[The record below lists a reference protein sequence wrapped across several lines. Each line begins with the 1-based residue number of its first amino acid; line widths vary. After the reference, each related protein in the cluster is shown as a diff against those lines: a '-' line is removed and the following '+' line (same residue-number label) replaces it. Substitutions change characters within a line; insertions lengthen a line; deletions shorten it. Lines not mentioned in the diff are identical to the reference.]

1 MDFFK
6 TIENGIRTI
15 FGGNSNQNG
24 QNSNDWE
31 EAERRRKQAEEEQR
45 KKEEE
50 QRRREEEERRRQEAE
65 RKRQEEERQRQEAEK
80 QRQIKAAKPREQR
93 EAEFVEARVKKE
105 REEWDKSRD
114 VFSKALGL
122 NAFNENQARAAAKA
136 SFAANNTNWDD
147 ENQVKETQ
155 KLTRANKDIADS
167 IASDKNQRANTEGL
181 GRAYQ
186 DITRAEDS
194 NQINKQ
200 KMREYLSNAYQ
211 AGEMTAEQV
220 KAGIEKYG
228 LDNFIDGS
236 NHKHFDASTGKFRQA
251 TMGELAEDFTGKVQ
265 GAAEPINQLGEA
277 VADASDTLLRKWW
290 DKGDSTPD
298 SFNFADP
305 ADYLRALTGL
315 PGGMVRGVTGF
326 GKKMTGGIG
335 KTLAGGLDNDAN
347 KIIAGAAQIGDATID
362 IAGLNYGGTGTLI
375 KSLGKETAEKIIKSG
390 GKETVKEILKNA
402 AQEGGEE
409 AVQNV
414 LEQISNNGGR
424 LDKIDLNQ
432 VKESGIAGAVGGG
445 LASGIGQ
452 ANAKIKNSS
461 PNFKN
466 LGENIKDLYHDGK
479 LAPQT
484 ALTPNAGS
492 RARLEKAF
500 EDGLMGEQM
509 SGNKNLGK
517 ISNQDLMHANQ
528 IQEVLNR
535 DNLNPN
541 RNISI
546 NGETAAEHAQ
556 KRFAENP
563 ENTPRKLA
571 ETAHNAI
578 FGNNHQ
584 ILANNQD
591 NANNVLFIN
600 KNTPQGVVPVGKSSI
615 SSENEI
621 FSVIPTRERV
631 LDKIEKDSTNLVKNS
646 TPAEAGATYSLSQ
659 NNKNVNFNQKYQ
671 PEIQDL
677 QNAYQKYGDD
687 FEFNLTSEQQAAYE
701 HLLRES
707 PRDSEGRY
715 IDPATGE
722 VTIDKI
728 VDYNG
733 NKAVKI
739 TDKLPDYTDR
749 SAVRKQILNKFK
761 DVEFPLNEINQTAGI
776 NRNSAGKLS
785 GPSYKSQP
793 ESHIETK
800 VNSSMYID
808 ELGLVMKNI
817 REEIPNNKNNEANAP
832 KYLKGETT
840 IINDGRAYDA
850 DLVIRQYPDGSNKV
864 YDVII
869 KKEITAP
876 HAPMRENAPE
886 PLVPRA
892 GLENQQRVIDG
903 DSYGSILPEIV
914 QNVNKKGIIKN
925 LKTDNIQSVGEI
937 MESQPFKNVPLEGD
951 NLLTKG
957 NLYNMAKIGSSKDL
971 TTKPIKDG
979 SYEYREHK
987 VVKNGKSYQQFER
1000 RYIGNG
1006 EIGDWQPYN
1015 KALYL
1020 WRSQSEKIDK
1030 ANRDELIQEALSEAR
1045 KTGDVKDFVGYTDPT
1060 TGAQVVKALTGEKTI
1075 DGGLVRNPKTG
1086 EVEGNHI
1093 AVTPFGV
1100 VNYVNGKYDV
1110 IDADALA
1117 TTKKSKVGVSDTF
1130 ERAVDKTYGEN
1141 SDTANNLKDIVSE
1154 KRQNYSG
1161 FVEEFQKINHE
1172 HQQLAKE
1179 VGKAKPFG
1187 KSEKEFWQDT
1197 GRLIEQTLVGE
1208 HKSSDENF
1216 KAKYGE
1222 KAYLEA
1228 KKYADWSRENYDKM
1242 IDGVNTVR
1250 RLLGKEEIEYRKNYL
1265 PHISKDGN
1273 WLDGAKNGI
1282 ATATGFRGEMEGQSR
1297 GEIPANIAGLSETF
1311 KPTQKW
1317 NGNEKQR
1324 TGAMQDYELDP
1335 RKVMEKYAEVMLY
1348 NKHMEQTM
1356 ARARSV
1362 EQAIRAQTE
1371 AKGQIFT
1378 DPDSV
1383 MKQGGEINNQILHKI
1398 SDWTNALAGKSSAFD
1413 RSFLDRTNKQM
1424 QVVQKLER
1432 INGANKIAGNIS
1444 STFAQALNLPETI
1457 AQNGI
1462 NKTAQSLLFAGTK
1475 EAKTAREKSAFLRE
1489 RYMDT
1494 DTKFSK
1500 SGGQKVSELVSKASG
1515 MDLVE
1520 KAFINLNWGANY
1532 WRLKSEGYQGHE
1544 LIKMT
1549 DRATAKAVGGRGIG
1563 DMPEIYRSAVGK
1575 MFLQFTY
1582 ETNETWKNNGERLK
1596 GVVKNL
1602 KTGDFKNAGK
1612 TSLKM
1617 AEAYVATMALNALYK
1632 QMTGNEPLPEPITP
1646 LVNEIT
1652 KNFDNDDENN
1662 TDLAKLGAK
1671 AVEQV
1676 GKANPFAQAA
1686 LNLIPKTERQKI
1698 FGKDSDLG
1706 RYDGASGVAQTAT
1719 NLIGAGV
1726 NALQGNGEG
1735 IVKNLLGVVPGGS
1748 QIKKTVGGAEA
1759 MLNGEVKDN
1768 KGNTKYSVDNSN
1780 PLKWAQAIVFG
1791 KNALSESQKYN
1802 EASTEEK
1809 KAIRTTAEISKKG
1822 NLNEEIKQAVERNA
1836 KMSKSE
1842 EYKKSAQKLEDE
1854 MLIKLG
1860 KGEVELDENGLYRN
1874 KKTGKIQ
1881 AEFYHNLAKR
1891 NREEGKNAKNRYK
1904 EFLNSEKGKMVEFEE
1919 AKAEYEA
1926 RLNAGD
1932 LSKKE
1937 QVKMMDKLRKLAA
1950 QKDYRKEYRDGY
1962 TMTNSKT
1969 EISKLYNL
1977 YDENGKA
1984 DMRNNLNAINDRML
1998 EAGLITQ
2005 KQYNSRYENIN
2016 GIEKTKSGGKGRSS
2030 SGAKSDTFSVI
2041 GSVQP
2046 FKVSE
2051 APVVK
2056 SAAKTGR
2063 GIVKGLKVD
2072 SSRAKISTTEMP
2084 RMRVTIRR

>member
-45 KKEEE
+45 KREEE

-80 QRQIKAAKPREQR
+80 QRQIEAAKPREQR

-155 KLTRANKDIADS
+155 KLTRANRDIADS

-236 NHKHFDASTGKFRQA
+236 NHKHFDESTGKFRQA

-277 VADASDTLLRKWW
+277 AADASDTLLRKWW
-290 DKGDSTPD
+290 DKGDSTPY

-414 LEQISNNGGR
+414 LEQISNNGVY

-452 ANAKIKNSS
+452 ANAKIKNSN

-500 EDGLMGEQM
+500 EDGLMGEQI
-509 SGNKNLGK
+509 SGNKNIGR
-517 ISNQDLMHANQ
+517 ISNQDLMRANQ

-563 ENTPRKLA
+563 ENTPQKLA
-571 ETAHNAI
+571 ETVHNAI

-631 LDKIEKDSTNLVKNS
+631 LDKIEKDSTNLIKNS

-677 QNAYQKYGDD
+677 QNAYRKYGDD
-687 FEFNLTSEQQAAYE
+687 FEFKLTPEQQANYE
-701 HLLRES
+701 QLLRET
-707 PRDSEGRY
+707 PRDNEGRY
-715 IDPATGE
+715 TDPVTGE
-722 VTIDKI
+722 LTIDQI
-728 VDYNG
+728 ADYNG
-733 NKAVKI
+733 NKAVEAA
-739 TDKLPDYTDR
+739 DKLP
-749 SAVRKQILNKFK
+749 
-761 DVEFPLNEINQTAGI
+761 
-776 NRNSAGKLS
+776 
-785 GPSYKSQP
+785 
-793 ESHIETK
+793 
-800 VNSSMYID
+800 
-808 ELGLVMKNI
+808 
-817 REEIPNNKNNEANAP
+817 
-832 KYLKGETT
+832 
-840 IINDGRAYDA
+840 
-850 DLVIRQYPDGSNKV
+850 
-864 YDVII
+864 
-869 KKEITAP
+869 EIT
-876 HAPMRENAPE
+876 
-886 PLVPRA
+886 
-892 GLENQQRVIDG
+892 
-903 DSYGSILPEIV
+903 

-957 NLYNMAKIGSSKDL
+957 NLYSMTKIGSSKDL

-1006 EIGDWQPYN
+1006 ETGDWQPYN

-1110 IDADALA
+1110 INADALA
-1117 TTKKSKVGVSDTF
+1117 TTRKSKVGVSDTF

-1161 FVEEFQKINHE
+1161 FVEEFQKLNHE

-1222 KAYLEA
+1222 KAYLEV

-1273 WLDGAKNGI
+1273 WLDGAKNSI

-1383 MKQGGEINNQILHKI
+1383 IKQGGEINNQILHKI

-1489 RYMDT
+1489 RYMDA

-1646 LVNEIT
+1646 LMNEIA
-1652 KNFDNDDENN
+1652 KNFDNDDGNN

-1726 NALQGNGEG
+1726 NTLQGNGEG

-1748 QIKKTVGGAEA
+1748 QIKKTVGGTEA

-1768 KGNTKYSVDNSN
+1768 KGNAKYSVDNSD
-1780 PLKWAQAIVFG
+1780 PLKWAQAMVFG

-1937 QVKMMDKLRKLAA
+1937 QVEMMNKLRKLAA

-1998 EAGLITQ
+1998 EAGLITR

-2046 FKVSE
+2046 FKVTE

-2072 SSRAKISTTEMP
+2072 SSKAKISTTEMP

>member
-45 KKEEE
+45 KREEE
-50 QRRREEEERRRQEAE
+50 QRRREEEEYRRQEAE

-80 QRQIKAAKPREQR
+80 QRQIETAKPREQR

-136 SFAANNTNWDD
+136 SFVANNTNWDD

-236 NHKHFDASTGKFRQA
+236 NHKHFDESTGKFRQA

-305 ADYLRALTGL
+305 ADYLRSLTGL

-390 GKETVKEILKNA
+390 EKETVKEILKNA

-452 ANAKIKNSS
+452 ANAKIKNSN

-500 EDGLMGEQM
+500 EDGLMGEQI
-509 SGNKNLGK
+509 SGNKNIGK
-517 ISNQDLMHANQ
+517 ISNQDLTRANQ

-571 ETAHNAI
+571 ETTHNAI

-600 KNTPQGVVPVGKSSI
+600 KNTPRGVVPVGKSSI

-631 LDKIEKDSTNLVKNS
+631 LDKIEKNSTNLIKNS

-687 FEFNLTSEQQAAYE
+687 FEFKLTPEQQANYE
-701 HLLRES
+701 QLLRET
-707 PRDSEGRY
+707 PRDNEGRY
-715 IDPATGE
+715 TDPATGE
-722 VTIDKI
+722 LTIDQ
-728 VDYNG
+728 VADHNG
-733 NKAVKI
+733 NKAVEI
-739 TDKLPDYTDR
+739 ADKLP
-749 SAVRKQILNKFK
+749 
-761 DVEFPLNEINQTAGI
+761 
-776 NRNSAGKLS
+776 
-785 GPSYKSQP
+785 
-793 ESHIETK
+793 
-800 VNSSMYID
+800 
-808 ELGLVMKNI
+808 
-817 REEIPNNKNNEANAP
+817 
-832 KYLKGETT
+832 
-840 IINDGRAYDA
+840 
-850 DLVIRQYPDGSNKV
+850 
-864 YDVII
+864 
-869 KKEITAP
+869 EIT
-876 HAPMRENAPE
+876 
-886 PLVPRA
+886 
-892 GLENQQRVIDG
+892 
-903 DSYGSILPEIV
+903 

-957 NLYNMAKIGSSKDL
+957 NLYNMTKIGSSKDL

-979 SYEYREHK
+979 TYEYREHK

-1006 EIGDWQPYN
+1006 ETGDWQPYN

-1075 DGGLVRNPKTG
+1075 DGGLVRDPRTG

-1161 FVEEFQKINHE
+1161 FVEEFQKLNHE

-1216 KAKYGE
+1216 KAKYGQ

-1297 GEIPANIAGLSETF
+1297 GEIPANIAGISETF

-1371 AKGQIFT
+1371 AKGQVFT

-1462 NKTAQSLLFAGTK
+1462 SKTAQSLLFAGTK

-1500 SGGQKVSELVSKASG
+1500 SGGQKVSEFVSKASG

-1646 LVNEIT
+1646 LVNEIA

-1735 IVKNLLGVVPGGS
+1735 IAKNLLGVVPGGS
-1748 QIKKTVGGAEA
+1748 QIKKTVGGTEA

-1780 PLKWAQAIVFG
+1780 PLKWAQAMVFG

-1860 KGEVELDENGLYRN
+1860 KGEVKLDENGLYRN

-1891 NREEGKNAKNRYK
+1891 NREEGKNTKNRYK

-1937 QVKMMDKLRKLAA
+1937 QVEMMDKLRKLAA

-2016 GIEKTKSGGKGRSS
+2016 GIKKTKSGGKGRSS

-2046 FKVSE
+2046 FKVAE

-2072 SSRAKISTTEMP
+2072 SSKAKISTTEMP
-2084 RMRVTIRR
+2084 RMRVTIKR

>member
-45 KKEEE
+45 KREEE

-80 QRQIKAAKPREQR
+80 QRQIEAAKPREQR

-236 NHKHFDASTGKFRQA
+236 NHKHFDESTGKFRQA

-277 VADASDTLLRKWW
+277 AADASDTLLRKWW

-414 LEQISNNGGR
+414 LEQISNNGGY

-452 ANAKIKNSS
+452 ANAKIKNSN

-500 EDGLMGEQM
+500 EDGLMGEQI
-509 SGNKNLGK
+509 SGNKNIGR
-517 ISNQDLMHANQ
+517 ISNQDLMRANQ
-528 IQEVLNR
+528 IQEALNR

-600 KNTPQGVVPVGKSSI
+600 KNTPRGVVPVGKSSI

-621 FSVIPTRERV
+621 FSVIPTREQV

-659 NNKNVNFNQKYQ
+659 NNK
-671 PEIQDL
+671 
-677 QNAYQKYGDD
+677 
-687 FEFNLTSEQQAAYE
+687 
-701 HLLRES
+701 
-707 PRDSEGRY
+707 
-715 IDPATGE
+715 
-722 VTIDKI
+722 
-728 VDYNG
+728 
-733 NKAVKI
+733 
-739 TDKLPDYTDR
+739 
-749 SAVRKQILNKFK
+749 
-761 DVEFPLNEINQTAGI
+761 
-776 NRNSAGKLS
+776 
-785 GPSYKSQP
+785 
-793 ESHIETK
+793 
-800 VNSSMYID
+800 
-808 ELGLVMKNI
+808 
-817 REEIPNNKNNEANAP
+817 
-832 KYLKGETT
+832 
-840 IINDGRAYDA
+840 
-850 DLVIRQYPDGSNKV
+850 
-864 YDVII
+864 
-869 KKEITAP
+869 
-876 HAPMRENAPE
+876 
-886 PLVPRA
+886 
-892 GLENQQRVIDG
+892 
-903 DSYGSILPEIV
+903 
-914 QNVNKKGIIKN
+914 NVNKKGIIKN

-957 NLYNMAKIGSSKDL
+957 NLYNMTKIGSSKDL

-1075 DGGLVRNPKTG
+1075 DGGLVRDPKTG

-1161 FVEEFQKINHE
+1161 FVEEFQKLNHE

-1273 WLDGAKNGI
+1273 WLDGAKNSI

-1475 EAKTAREKSAFLRE
+1475 EAKAAREKSAFLRE

-1646 LVNEIT
+1646 LVNEIA

-1735 IVKNLLGVVPGGS
+1735 IAKNLLGVVPGGS

-1768 KGNTKYSVDNSN
+1768 KGNAKYSVDNSD
-1780 PLKWAQAIVFG
+1780 PLKWAQAMVFG

-1937 QVKMMDKLRKLAA
+1937 QVEMADRLRKLAA

-2016 GIEKTKSGGKGRSS
+2016 GIEKAKSGGKGRSS
-2030 SGAKSDTFSVI
+2030 SGTKSSKSDTFSVI

-2072 SSRAKISTTEMP
+2072 SNKAKISTTEMP

>member
-80 QRQIKAAKPREQR
+80 QRQIEAAKPREQR

-236 NHKHFDASTGKFRQA
+236 NHKHFDESTGKFRQA

-509 SGNKNLGK
+509 SGNKNIGK

-600 KNTPQGVVPVGKSSI
+600 KNTPRGVVPVGKSSI

-621 FSVIPTRERV
+621 FSVIPTREQV

-659 NNKNVNFNQKYQ
+659 NNK
-671 PEIQDL
+671 
-677 QNAYQKYGDD
+677 
-687 FEFNLTSEQQAAYE
+687 
-701 HLLRES
+701 
-707 PRDSEGRY
+707 
-715 IDPATGE
+715 
-722 VTIDKI
+722 
-728 VDYNG
+728 
-733 NKAVKI
+733 
-739 TDKLPDYTDR
+739 
-749 SAVRKQILNKFK
+749 
-761 DVEFPLNEINQTAGI
+761 
-776 NRNSAGKLS
+776 
-785 GPSYKSQP
+785 
-793 ESHIETK
+793 
-800 VNSSMYID
+800 
-808 ELGLVMKNI
+808 
-817 REEIPNNKNNEANAP
+817 
-832 KYLKGETT
+832 
-840 IINDGRAYDA
+840 
-850 DLVIRQYPDGSNKV
+850 
-864 YDVII
+864 
-869 KKEITAP
+869 
-876 HAPMRENAPE
+876 
-886 PLVPRA
+886 
-892 GLENQQRVIDG
+892 
-903 DSYGSILPEIV
+903 
-914 QNVNKKGIIKN
+914 NVNKKGIIKN

-957 NLYNMAKIGSSKDL
+957 NLYKMTKIGSSKDL

-979 SYEYREHK
+979 AYEYREHK

-1006 EIGDWQPYN
+1006 ETGDWQPYN

-1020 WRSQSEKIDK
+1020 WRSQSEKIDN

-1161 FVEEFQKINHE
+1161 FVEEFQKLNHE

-1475 EAKTAREKSAFLRE
+1475 EAKAAREKSAFLRE

-1617 AEAYVATMALNALYK
+1617 TEAYVATMALNALYK

-1646 LVNEIT
+1646 LVNEIA

-1735 IVKNLLGVVPGGS
+1735 IAKNLLGVVPGGS

-1768 KGNTKYSVDNSN
+1768 KGNAKYSVDNSD
-1780 PLKWAQAIVFG
+1780 PLKWAQAMVFG

-1937 QVKMMDKLRKLAA
+1937 QVEMADRLRKLAA

-2046 FKVSE
+2046 FKVAE

-2072 SSRAKISTTEMP
+2072 SSKAKISTTEMP

>member
-80 QRQIKAAKPREQR
+80 QRQIEAAKPREQR

-236 NHKHFDASTGKFRQA
+236 NHKHFDESTGKFRQA

-375 KSLGKETAEKIIKSG
+375 KSLGKETVEKIIKSG

-509 SGNKNLGK
+509 SGNKNIGK

-600 KNTPQGVVPVGKSSI
+600 KNTPRGVVPVGKSSI

-621 FSVIPTRERV
+621 FSVIPTREQV

-659 NNKNVNFNQKYQ
+659 NNK
-671 PEIQDL
+671 
-677 QNAYQKYGDD
+677 
-687 FEFNLTSEQQAAYE
+687 
-701 HLLRES
+701 
-707 PRDSEGRY
+707 
-715 IDPATGE
+715 
-722 VTIDKI
+722 
-728 VDYNG
+728 
-733 NKAVKI
+733 
-739 TDKLPDYTDR
+739 
-749 SAVRKQILNKFK
+749 
-761 DVEFPLNEINQTAGI
+761 
-776 NRNSAGKLS
+776 
-785 GPSYKSQP
+785 
-793 ESHIETK
+793 
-800 VNSSMYID
+800 
-808 ELGLVMKNI
+808 
-817 REEIPNNKNNEANAP
+817 
-832 KYLKGETT
+832 
-840 IINDGRAYDA
+840 
-850 DLVIRQYPDGSNKV
+850 
-864 YDVII
+864 
-869 KKEITAP
+869 
-876 HAPMRENAPE
+876 
-886 PLVPRA
+886 
-892 GLENQQRVIDG
+892 
-903 DSYGSILPEIV
+903 
-914 QNVNKKGIIKN
+914 NVNKKGIIKN

-957 NLYNMAKIGSSKDL
+957 NLYNMTKIGSSKDL

-979 SYEYREHK
+979 AYEYREHK

-1006 EIGDWQPYN
+1006 ETGDWQPYN

-1020 WRSQSEKIDK
+1020 WRSQSEKIDN

-1161 FVEEFQKINHE
+1161 FVEEFQKLNHE

-1475 EAKTAREKSAFLRE
+1475 EAKVAREKSAFLRE

-1500 SGGQKVSELVSKASG
+1500 SGGQKVSEFVSKASG

-1646 LVNEIT
+1646 LVNEIA
-1652 KNFDNDDENN
+1652 KNFDNDDKNN

-1671 AVEQV
+1671 VVEQV

-1726 NALQGNGEG
+1726 NTLQGNGEG
-1735 IVKNLLGVVPGGS
+1735 IAKNLLGVVPGGS
-1748 QIKKTVGGAEA
+1748 QIKKTVGGTEA

-1768 KGNTKYSVDNSN
+1768 KGNAKYSVDNSD
-1780 PLKWAQAIVFG
+1780 PLKWAQAMVFG

-1860 KGEVELDENGLYRN
+1860 KGEVELDKNGLYRN
-1874 KKTGKIQ
+1874 KKTGRIQ

-1926 RLNAGD
+1926 RLKAGD

-1937 QVKMMDKLRKLAA
+1937 QVEMADRLRKLAA
-1950 QKDYRKEYRDGY
+1950 QKNYRKEYRDGY

-1977 YDENGKA
+1977 YDENGKV

-2016 GIEKTKSGGKGRSS
+2016 GIEKAKSGGKGRSS
-2030 SGAKSDTFSVI
+2030 SGAKSSKSDTFSVI

-2046 FKVSE
+2046 FKVAE

-2072 SSRAKISTTEMP
+2072 SSKSKISTTEMP

>member
-45 KKEEE
+45 KREEE

-80 QRQIKAAKPREQR
+80 QRQIEAAKPREQR

-236 NHKHFDASTGKFRQA
+236 NHKHFDESTGKFRQA

-265 GAAEPINQLGEA
+265 GAAEPINQLGEEA
-277 VADASDTLLRKWW
+277 ADASDTLLRKWW

-452 ANAKIKNSS
+452 ANAKIKNSN

-484 ALTPNAGS
+484 ALTPNVDS
-492 RARLEKAF
+492 RARIK
-500 EDGLMGEQM
+500 
-509 SGNKNLGK
+509 
-517 ISNQDLMHANQ
+517 
-528 IQEVLNR
+528 
-535 DNLNPN
+535 
-541 RNISI
+541 
-546 NGETAAEHAQ
+546 
-556 KRFAENP
+556 
-563 ENTPRKLA
+563 
-571 ETAHNAI
+571 
-578 FGNNHQ
+578 
-584 ILANNQD
+584 
-591 NANNVLFIN
+591 
-600 KNTPQGVVPVGKSSI
+600 
-615 SSENEI
+615 
-621 FSVIPTRERV
+621 
-631 LDKIEKDSTNLVKNS
+631 KDSTNLIKNS

-659 NNKNVNFNQKYQ
+659 NDKNVNFNQKYQ

-687 FEFNLTSEQQAAYE
+687 FEFKLTPEQQANYE
-701 HLLRES
+701 QLLHET
-707 PRDSEGRY
+707 PRDNEGRY
-715 IDPATGE
+715 TDPATGE
-722 VTIDKI
+722 LMIDQI
-728 VDYNG
+728 VDYDG
-733 NKAVKI
+733 NKAVEI

-761 DVEFPLNEINQTAGI
+761 DVEFPLNEIDQTAGV

-785 GPSYKSQP
+785 GPSYKGQP

-892 GLENQQRVIDG
+892 GLEDQQRVIDG

-957 NLYNMAKIGSSKDL
+957 NLYNMTKIGSSKDL

-979 SYEYREHK
+979 AYEYREHK

-1006 EIGDWQPYN
+1006 ETGDWQPYN

-1161 FVEEFQKINHE
+1161 FVEEFQKLNHE

-1335 RKVMEKYAEVMLY
+1335 RKVMERYAEVMLY

-1617 AEAYVATMALNALYK
+1617 TEAYVATMALNALYK

-1646 LVNEIT
+1646 LVNEIA
-1652 KNFDNDDENN
+1652 KNFDNDDKNN

-1735 IVKNLLGVVPGGS
+1735 IAKNLLGVVPGGS

-1768 KGNTKYSVDNSN
+1768 KGNAKYSVDNSD
-1780 PLKWAQAIVFG
+1780 PLKWAQAMVFG

-1860 KGEVELDENGLYRN
+1860 KGEVELDKNGLYRN
-1874 KKTGKIQ
+1874 KKTGRIQ

-1937 QVKMMDKLRKLAA
+1937 QVEMMDKLRKLAA

-2016 GIEKTKSGGKGRSS
+2016 GIEKAKSGGKGRSS

-2046 FKVSE
+2046 FKVAE
-2051 APVVK
+2051 APLVK

-2072 SSRAKISTTEMP
+2072 SSKTKISTTEMP

>member
-80 QRQIKAAKPREQR
+80 QRQIEAAKPREQR

-167 IASDKNQRANTEGL
+167 IASDKNQRSNTEGL

-211 AGEMTAEQV
+211 AGEMTAEPV

-236 NHKHFDASTGKFRQA
+236 NHKHFDESTGKFRQA

-265 GAAEPINQLGEA
+265 GAAEPMNQLGEA

-424 LDKIDLNQ
+424 LDRIDLNQ

-452 ANAKIKNSS
+452 ANAKIKNSN

-500 EDGLMGEQM
+500 EDGLMGEQI
-509 SGNKNLGK
+509 SGNKNIGR
-517 ISNQDLMHANQ
+517 ISNQDLMRANQ

-563 ENTPRKLA
+563 ENTPQKLA
-571 ETAHNAI
+571 ETVHNAI

-621 FSVIPTRERV
+621 FSIIPTRERV
-631 LDKIEKDSTNLVKNS
+631 LDKIEKDSTNLIKNS

-677 QNAYQKYGDD
+677 QNAYRKYGDD
-687 FEFNLTSEQQAAYE
+687 FEFKLTPEQQANYE
-701 HLLRES
+701 QLLRET
-707 PRDSEGRY
+707 PRDNEGRY
-715 IDPATGE
+715 TDPVTGE
-722 VTIDKI
+722 LTIDQI
-728 VDYNG
+728 ADYNG
-733 NKAVKI
+733 NKAVEAA
-739 TDKLPDYTDR
+739 DKLP
-749 SAVRKQILNKFK
+749 
-761 DVEFPLNEINQTAGI
+761 
-776 NRNSAGKLS
+776 
-785 GPSYKSQP
+785 
-793 ESHIETK
+793 
-800 VNSSMYID
+800 
-808 ELGLVMKNI
+808 
-817 REEIPNNKNNEANAP
+817 
-832 KYLKGETT
+832 
-840 IINDGRAYDA
+840 
-850 DLVIRQYPDGSNKV
+850 
-864 YDVII
+864 
-869 KKEITAP
+869 EIT
-876 HAPMRENAPE
+876 
-886 PLVPRA
+886 
-892 GLENQQRVIDG
+892 
-903 DSYGSILPEIV
+903 

-937 MESQPFKNVPLEGD
+937 MESQTFKNVPLEGD

-957 NLYNMAKIGSSKDL
+957 NLYSMTKIGSSKDL

-1075 DGGLVRNPKTG
+1075 DGGLVRDPRTG

-1130 ERAVDKTYGEN
+1130 ERAADKTYGEN
-1141 SDTANNLKDIVSE
+1141 SDTANSLKDIVSE

-1161 FVEEFQKINHE
+1161 FVEEFKKLNHE

-1179 VGKAKPFG
+1179 VGKAKPFS

-1356 ARARSV
+1356 ASARSV

-1646 LVNEIT
+1646 LVNEIA
-1652 KNFDNDDENN
+1652 KNFDNDDKNN

-1686 LNLIPKTERQKI
+1686 LNLIPKMERQKI

-1735 IVKNLLGVVPGGS
+1735 IVKNLLGIVPGGS

-1759 MLNGEVKDN
+1759 MLNGEVRDN
-1768 KGNTKYSVDNSN
+1768 KGNAKYSVDNSD
-1780 PLKWAQAIVFG
+1780 PLKWAQAMVFG

-1860 KGEVELDENGLYRN
+1860 RGEVELDKNGLYRN
-1874 KKTGKIQ
+1874 KKTGRIQ

-1926 RLNAGD
+1926 RLKAGD

-1937 QVKMMDKLRKLAA
+1937 QVEMMDKIRKLAA

-1969 EISKLYNL
+1969 EIRKLYNL

-2016 GIEKTKSGGKGRSS
+2016 GIEKAKSGGKGRSS

-2051 APVVK
+2051 APMVK

-2072 SSRAKISTTEMP
+2072 SDKAKISTTEMP

>member
-80 QRQIKAAKPREQR
+80 QRQIEAAKPREQR

-236 NHKHFDASTGKFRQA
+236 NHKHFDKSTGKFRQA

-390 GKETVKEILKNA
+390 GKEIVKEILKNA

-509 SGNKNLGK
+509 SGNKNIGK

-600 KNTPQGVVPVGKSSI
+600 KNTPRGVVPVGKSSI

-621 FSVIPTRERV
+621 FSVIPTREQV

-659 NNKNVNFNQKYQ
+659 NNK
-671 PEIQDL
+671 
-677 QNAYQKYGDD
+677 
-687 FEFNLTSEQQAAYE
+687 
-701 HLLRES
+701 
-707 PRDSEGRY
+707 
-715 IDPATGE
+715 
-722 VTIDKI
+722 
-728 VDYNG
+728 
-733 NKAVKI
+733 
-739 TDKLPDYTDR
+739 
-749 SAVRKQILNKFK
+749 
-761 DVEFPLNEINQTAGI
+761 
-776 NRNSAGKLS
+776 
-785 GPSYKSQP
+785 
-793 ESHIETK
+793 
-800 VNSSMYID
+800 
-808 ELGLVMKNI
+808 
-817 REEIPNNKNNEANAP
+817 
-832 KYLKGETT
+832 
-840 IINDGRAYDA
+840 
-850 DLVIRQYPDGSNKV
+850 
-864 YDVII
+864 
-869 KKEITAP
+869 
-876 HAPMRENAPE
+876 
-886 PLVPRA
+886 
-892 GLENQQRVIDG
+892 
-903 DSYGSILPEIV
+903 
-914 QNVNKKGIIKN
+914 NVNKKGIIKN

-957 NLYNMAKIGSSKDL
+957 NLYNMTKIGSSKDL

-979 SYEYREHK
+979 AYEYREHK
-987 VVKNGKSYQQFER
+987 VVKNDKSYQQFER

-1006 EIGDWQPYN
+1006 ETGDWQPYN

-1020 WRSQSEKIDK
+1020 WRSQSEKIDN
-1030 ANRDELIQEALSEAR
+1030 ANRDELIQETLSEAR

-1161 FVEEFQKINHE
+1161 FVEEFQKLNHE

-1475 EAKTAREKSAFLRE
+1475 EAKVAREKSAFLRE

-1500 SGGQKVSELVSKASG
+1500 SGGQKVSEFVSKASG

-1646 LVNEIT
+1646 LVNEIA
-1652 KNFDNDDENN
+1652 KNFDNDDKNN

-1671 AVEQV
+1671 VVEQV

-1686 LNLIPKTERQKI
+1686 LNLIPKTERQKF

-1726 NALQGNGEG
+1726 NTLQGNGEG
-1735 IVKNLLGVVPGGS
+1735 IAKNLLGVVPGGS
-1748 QIKKTVGGAEA
+1748 QIKKTVGGTEA

-1768 KGNTKYSVDNSN
+1768 KGNAKYSVDNSD
-1780 PLKWAQAIVFG
+1780 PLKWAQAMVFG

-1860 KGEVELDENGLYRN
+1860 KGEVELDKNGLYRN
-1874 KKTGKIQ
+1874 KKTGRIQ

-1926 RLNAGD
+1926 RLKAGD

-1937 QVKMMDKLRKLAA
+1937 QVEMADRLRKLAA
-1950 QKDYRKEYRDGY
+1950 QKNYRKEYRDGY

-1977 YDENGKA
+1977 YDENGKV

-1998 EAGLITQ
+1998 EAGLIT
-2005 KQYNSRYENIN
+2005 
-2016 GIEKTKSGGKGRSS
+2016 
-2030 SGAKSDTFSVI
+2030 
-2041 GSVQP
+2041 
-2046 FKVSE
+2046 
-2051 APVVK
+2051 
-2056 SAAKTGR
+2056 
-2063 GIVKGLKVD
+2063 
-2072 SSRAKISTTEMP
+2072 
-2084 RMRVTIRR
+2084 

>member
-45 KKEEE
+45 KREEE

-80 QRQIKAAKPREQR
+80 QRQIEAAKPREQR

-236 NHKHFDASTGKFRQA
+236 NHKHFDESTGKFRQA

-277 VADASDTLLRKWW
+277 AADASDTLLRKWW

-414 LEQISNNGGR
+414 LEQISNNGGY

-452 ANAKIKNSS
+452 ANAKIKNSN

-500 EDGLMGEQM
+500 EDGLMGEQI
-509 SGNKNLGK
+509 SGNKNIGR
-517 ISNQDLMHANQ
+517 ISNQDLMRANQ
-528 IQEVLNR
+528 IQEALNR

-600 KNTPQGVVPVGKSSI
+600 KNTPRGVVPVGKSSI

-621 FSVIPTRERV
+621 FSVIPTREQV

-659 NNKNVNFNQKYQ
+659 NNK
-671 PEIQDL
+671 
-677 QNAYQKYGDD
+677 
-687 FEFNLTSEQQAAYE
+687 
-701 HLLRES
+701 
-707 PRDSEGRY
+707 
-715 IDPATGE
+715 
-722 VTIDKI
+722 
-728 VDYNG
+728 
-733 NKAVKI
+733 
-739 TDKLPDYTDR
+739 
-749 SAVRKQILNKFK
+749 
-761 DVEFPLNEINQTAGI
+761 
-776 NRNSAGKLS
+776 
-785 GPSYKSQP
+785 
-793 ESHIETK
+793 
-800 VNSSMYID
+800 
-808 ELGLVMKNI
+808 
-817 REEIPNNKNNEANAP
+817 
-832 KYLKGETT
+832 
-840 IINDGRAYDA
+840 
-850 DLVIRQYPDGSNKV
+850 
-864 YDVII
+864 
-869 KKEITAP
+869 
-876 HAPMRENAPE
+876 
-886 PLVPRA
+886 
-892 GLENQQRVIDG
+892 
-903 DSYGSILPEIV
+903 
-914 QNVNKKGIIKN
+914 NVNKKGIIKN

-957 NLYNMAKIGSSKDL
+957 NLYNMTKIGSSKDL

-1075 DGGLVRNPKTG
+1075 DGGLVRDPKTG

-1161 FVEEFQKINHE
+1161 FVEEFQKLNHE

-1242 IDGVNTVR
+1242 IDGVNAVR

-1273 WLDGAKNGI
+1273 WLDGAKNSI

-1475 EAKTAREKSAFLRE
+1475 EAKAAREKSAFLRE

-1646 LVNEIT
+1646 LVNEIA

-1735 IVKNLLGVVPGGS
+1735 IAKNLLGVVPGGS

-1768 KGNTKYSVDNSN
+1768 KGNAKYSVDNSD
-1780 PLKWAQAIVFG
+1780 PLKWAQAMVFG

-1904 EFLNSEKGKMVEFEE
+1904 GF
-1919 AKAEYEA
+1919 
-1926 RLNAGD
+1926 
-1932 LSKKE
+1932 
-1937 QVKMMDKLRKLAA
+1937 
-1950 QKDYRKEYRDGY
+1950 
-1962 TMTNSKT
+1962 
-1969 EISKLYNL
+1969 
-1977 YDENGKA
+1977 
-1984 DMRNNLNAINDRML
+1984 
-1998 EAGLITQ
+1998 
-2005 KQYNSRYENIN
+2005 
-2016 GIEKTKSGGKGRSS
+2016 
-2030 SGAKSDTFSVI
+2030 
-2041 GSVQP
+2041 
-2046 FKVSE
+2046 
-2051 APVVK
+2051 
-2056 SAAKTGR
+2056 
-2063 GIVKGLKVD
+2063 
-2072 SSRAKISTTEMP
+2072 
-2084 RMRVTIRR
+2084 

>member
-45 KKEEE
+45 KREEE

-80 QRQIKAAKPREQR
+80 QRQIEAAKPREQR

-114 VFSKALGL
+114 MFSKALGL

-155 KLTRANKDIADS
+155 KLTRANRDITDS

-236 NHKHFDASTGKFRQA
+236 NHKHFDESTGKFRQA

-277 VADASDTLLRKWW
+277 AADASDTLLRKWW

-409 AVQNV
+409 VVQNV
-414 LEQISNNGGR
+414 LEQISNNGGY

-432 VKESGIAGAVGGG
+432 VKESGITGAVGGG

-452 ANAKIKNSS
+452 TNAKIKNSN

-500 EDGLMGEQM
+500 EDGLMGEQI
-509 SGNKNLGK
+509 SGNKNIGR
-517 ISNQDLMHANQ
+517 ISNQDLMRANQ

-563 ENTPRKLA
+563 ENTPQKLA
-571 ETAHNAI
+571 ETVHNAI

-621 FSVIPTRERV
+621 FSVIPTRKRV
-631 LDKIEKDSTNLVKNS
+631 LDKIEKDSTNLIKNS

-677 QNAYQKYGDD
+677 QNAYRKYGDD
-687 FEFNLTSEQQAAYE
+687 FEFKLTPEQQANYE
-701 HLLRES
+701 QLLRET
-707 PRDSEGRY
+707 PRDNEGRY
-715 IDPATGE
+715 TDPVTGE
-722 VTIDKI
+722 LAIDQI
-728 VDYNG
+728 ADYNG
-733 NKAVKI
+733 NKAVEAA
-739 TDKLPDYTDR
+739 DKLP
-749 SAVRKQILNKFK
+749 
-761 DVEFPLNEINQTAGI
+761 
-776 NRNSAGKLS
+776 
-785 GPSYKSQP
+785 
-793 ESHIETK
+793 
-800 VNSSMYID
+800 
-808 ELGLVMKNI
+808 
-817 REEIPNNKNNEANAP
+817 
-832 KYLKGETT
+832 
-840 IINDGRAYDA
+840 
-850 DLVIRQYPDGSNKV
+850 
-864 YDVII
+864 
-869 KKEITAP
+869 EIT
-876 HAPMRENAPE
+876 
-886 PLVPRA
+886 
-892 GLENQQRVIDG
+892 
-903 DSYGSILPEIV
+903 

-957 NLYNMAKIGSSKDL
+957 NLYSMTKIGSSKDL

-1006 EIGDWQPYN
+1006 ETGDWQPYN

-1117 TTKKSKVGVSDTF
+1117 TTRKSKVGVSDTF

-1161 FVEEFQKINHE
+1161 FVEEFQKLNHE

-1216 KAKYGE
+1216 KAKYGQ

-1462 NKTAQSLLFAGTK
+1462 SKTAQSLLFAGTK

-1500 SGGQKVSELVSKASG
+1500 SGGQKVSEFVSKASG

-1646 LVNEIT
+1646 LVNEIA

-1735 IVKNLLGVVPGGS
+1735 IAKNLLGVVPGGS
-1748 QIKKTVGGAEA
+1748 QIKKTVGGTEA

-1780 PLKWAQAIVFG
+1780 PLKWAQAMVFG

-1860 KGEVELDENGLYRN
+1860 KGEVKLDENGLYRN

-1891 NREEGKNAKNRYK
+1891 NREEGKNTKNRYK

-1937 QVKMMDKLRKLAA
+1937 QVEMMDKLRKLAA

-2046 FKVSE
+2046 FKVAE

-2072 SSRAKISTTEMP
+2072 SSKAKISTTEMP
-2084 RMRVTIRR
+2084 RMRVTIKR

>member
-24 QNSNDWE
+24 RNSNDWE

-45 KKEEE
+45 KREEE

-80 QRQIKAAKPREQR
+80 QRQIEAAKPREQR

-155 KLTRANKDIADS
+155 KLTRANRDIADS

-236 NHKHFDASTGKFRQA
+236 NHKHFDESTGKFRQA

-265 GAAEPINQLGEA
+265 GAAEPMNQLGEA

-326 GKKMTGGIG
+326 GKKMTRGIG

-390 GKETVKEILKNA
+390 GKETVKQILKNA

-414 LEQISNNGGR
+414 LEQISNNGGH

-452 ANAKIKNSS
+452 ANAKIKNSN

-484 ALTPNAGS
+484 ALTPNVDS
-492 RARLEKAF
+492 RARLEK
-500 EDGLMGEQM
+500 
-509 SGNKNLGK
+509 
-517 ISNQDLMHANQ
+517 
-528 IQEVLNR
+528 
-535 DNLNPN
+535 
-541 RNISI
+541 
-546 NGETAAEHAQ
+546 
-556 KRFAENP
+556 
-563 ENTPRKLA
+563 
-571 ETAHNAI
+571 
-578 FGNNHQ
+578 
-584 ILANNQD
+584 
-591 NANNVLFIN
+591 
-600 KNTPQGVVPVGKSSI
+600 
-615 SSENEI
+615 
-621 FSVIPTRERV
+621 
-631 LDKIEKDSTNLVKNS
+631 DSTNLIKNS

-659 NNKNVNFNQKYQ
+659 NDKNVNFNQKYQ

-687 FEFNLTSEQQAAYE
+687 FEFKLTPEQQANYE
-701 HLLRES
+701 QLLHET
-707 PRDSEGRY
+707 PRDNEGRY
-715 IDPATGE
+715 TDPATGE
-722 VTIDKI
+722 LMIDKI

-733 NKAVKI
+733 NKAVEI

-761 DVEFPLNEINQTAGI
+761 DAEFPLNEIDQTAGI

-785 GPSYKSQP
+785 GPSYKGQP
-793 ESHIETK
+793 ESHIEAK

-864 YDVII
+864 YDAII

-925 LKTDNIQSVGEI
+925 LKTDNIQSAGEI

-957 NLYNMAKIGSSKDL
+957 NLYNMTKIGSSKDL

-979 SYEYREHK
+979 AYEYREHK

-1006 EIGDWQPYN
+1006 ETGDWQPYN

-1161 FVEEFQKINHE
+1161 FVEEFQKLNHE

-1273 WLDGAKNGI
+1273 WLNGAKNGI

-1371 AKGQIFT
+1371 AKGHIFT

-1475 EAKTAREKSAFLRE
+1475 EAKIAREKSAFLRE

-1500 SGGQKVSELVSKASG
+1500 SGGQKVSEFVSKASG

-1582 ETNETWKNNGERLK
+1582 ETNETWKNNGERIK

-1646 LVNEIT
+1646 LVNEIA
-1652 KNFDNDDENN
+1652 KNFDNDDKNN

-1735 IVKNLLGVVPGGS
+1735 IAKNLLGVVPGGS

-1780 PLKWAQAIVFG
+1780 PLKWAQAMVFG

-1860 KGEVELDENGLYRN
+1860 KGEVKLDENGLYRN

-1891 NREEGKNAKNRYK
+1891 NREEGKNTKNRYK

-1937 QVKMMDKLRKLAA
+1937 QVEMMDKLRKLAA

-2030 SGAKSDTFSVI
+2030 SGAKSDTFSLI

-2046 FKVSE
+2046 FKVAE

-2072 SSRAKISTTEMP
+2072 SNKAKISTTEMP

>member
-45 KKEEE
+45 KREEE

-80 QRQIKAAKPREQR
+80 QRQIEAAKPREQR

-236 NHKHFDASTGKFRQA
+236 NHKHFDESTGKFRQA

-277 VADASDTLLRKWW
+277 AADASDTLLRKWW

-414 LEQISNNGGR
+414 LEQISNNGGY

-452 ANAKIKNSS
+452 ANAKIKNSN

-500 EDGLMGEQM
+500 EDGLMGEQI
-509 SGNKNLGK
+509 SGNKNIGR
-517 ISNQDLMHANQ
+517 ISNQDLMRANQ
-528 IQEVLNR
+528 IQEALNR

-600 KNTPQGVVPVGKSSI
+600 KNTPRGVVPVGKSSI

-621 FSVIPTRERV
+621 FSVIPTREQV

-659 NNKNVNFNQKYQ
+659 NNK
-671 PEIQDL
+671 
-677 QNAYQKYGDD
+677 
-687 FEFNLTSEQQAAYE
+687 
-701 HLLRES
+701 
-707 PRDSEGRY
+707 
-715 IDPATGE
+715 
-722 VTIDKI
+722 
-728 VDYNG
+728 
-733 NKAVKI
+733 
-739 TDKLPDYTDR
+739 
-749 SAVRKQILNKFK
+749 
-761 DVEFPLNEINQTAGI
+761 
-776 NRNSAGKLS
+776 
-785 GPSYKSQP
+785 
-793 ESHIETK
+793 
-800 VNSSMYID
+800 
-808 ELGLVMKNI
+808 
-817 REEIPNNKNNEANAP
+817 
-832 KYLKGETT
+832 
-840 IINDGRAYDA
+840 
-850 DLVIRQYPDGSNKV
+850 
-864 YDVII
+864 
-869 KKEITAP
+869 
-876 HAPMRENAPE
+876 
-886 PLVPRA
+886 
-892 GLENQQRVIDG
+892 
-903 DSYGSILPEIV
+903 
-914 QNVNKKGIIKN
+914 NVNKKGIIKN

-957 NLYNMAKIGSSKDL
+957 NLYNMTKIGSSKDL

-1075 DGGLVRNPKTG
+1075 DGGLVRDPKTG

-1161 FVEEFQKINHE
+1161 FVEEFQKLNHE

-1242 IDGVNTVR
+1242 IDGVNAVR

-1273 WLDGAKNGI
+1273 WLDGAKNSI

-1475 EAKTAREKSAFLRE
+1475 EAKAAREKSAFLRE

-1646 LVNEIT
+1646 LVNEIA

-1735 IVKNLLGVVPGGS
+1735 IAKNLLGVVPGGS

-1768 KGNTKYSVDNSN
+1768 KGNAKYSVDNSD
-1780 PLKWAQAIVFG
+1780 PLKWAQAMVFG

-1937 QVKMMDKLRKLAA
+1937 QVEMADRLRKLAA

-2046 FKVSE
+2046 FKVAE

-2072 SSRAKISTTEMP
+2072 SSKAKISTTEMP

>member
-45 KKEEE
+45 KREEE

-80 QRQIKAAKPREQR
+80 QRQIEAAKPREQR

-236 NHKHFDASTGKFRQA
+236 NHKHFDESTGKFRQA

-265 GAAEPINQLGEA
+265 GAAEPINQLGEEA
-277 VADASDTLLRKWW
+277 ADASDTLLRKWW

-452 ANAKIKNSS
+452 ANAKIKNSN

-484 ALTPNAGS
+484 ALTPNVDS
-492 RARLEKAF
+492 RARIK
-500 EDGLMGEQM
+500 
-509 SGNKNLGK
+509 
-517 ISNQDLMHANQ
+517 
-528 IQEVLNR
+528 
-535 DNLNPN
+535 
-541 RNISI
+541 
-546 NGETAAEHAQ
+546 
-556 KRFAENP
+556 
-563 ENTPRKLA
+563 
-571 ETAHNAI
+571 
-578 FGNNHQ
+578 
-584 ILANNQD
+584 
-591 NANNVLFIN
+591 
-600 KNTPQGVVPVGKSSI
+600 
-615 SSENEI
+615 
-621 FSVIPTRERV
+621 
-631 LDKIEKDSTNLVKNS
+631 KDSTNLIKNS

-659 NNKNVNFNQKYQ
+659 NDKNVNFNQKYQ

-677 QNAYQKYGDD
+677 QNVYQKYGDD
-687 FEFNLTSEQQAAYE
+687 FEFKLTPEQQANYE
-701 HLLRES
+701 QLLRET
-707 PRDSEGRY
+707 PRDNDGRY
-715 IDPATGE
+715 TDPATGE
-722 VTIDKI
+722 LMIDQI
-728 VDYNG
+728 VDYDG
-733 NKAVKI
+733 NKAVEI

-761 DVEFPLNEINQTAGI
+761 DVEFPLNEIDQTAGV

-785 GPSYKSQP
+785 GPSYKGQP

-892 GLENQQRVIDG
+892 GLEDQQRVIDG

-957 NLYNMAKIGSSKDL
+957 NLYNMTKIGSSKDL

-979 SYEYREHK
+979 AYEYREHK

-1006 EIGDWQPYN
+1006 ETGDWQPYN

-1161 FVEEFQKINHE
+1161 FVEEFQKLNHE

-1335 RKVMEKYAEVMLY
+1335 RKVMERYAEVMLY

-1617 AEAYVATMALNALYK
+1617 TEAYVATMALNALYK

-1646 LVNEIT
+1646 LVNEIA
-1652 KNFDNDDENN
+1652 KNFDNDDKNN

-1735 IVKNLLGVVPGGS
+1735 IAKNLLGVVPGGS

-1768 KGNTKYSVDNSN
+1768 KGNAKYSVDNSD
-1780 PLKWAQAIVFG
+1780 PLKWAQAMVFG

-1860 KGEVELDENGLYRN
+1860 KGEVELDKNGLYRN
-1874 KKTGKIQ
+1874 KKTGRIQ

-1937 QVKMMDKLRKLAA
+1937 QVEMMDKLRKLAA

-2016 GIEKTKSGGKGRSS
+2016 GIEKAKSGGKGRSS

-2046 FKVSE
+2046 FKVAE
-2051 APVVK
+2051 APLVK

-2072 SSRAKISTTEMP
+2072 SSKTKISTTEMP

>member
-80 QRQIKAAKPREQR
+80 QRQIEAAKPREQR

-136 SFAANNTNWDD
+136 SFATNNTNWDD

-236 NHKHFDASTGKFRQA
+236 NHKHFDESTGKFRQA

-265 GAAEPINQLGEA
+265 GAAEPMNQLGEV

-335 KTLAGGLDNDAN
+335 KTLAGELDNDAN

-414 LEQISNNGGR
+414 LEQISNNGGH

-452 ANAKIKNSS
+452 ANAKIKNSN

-466 LGENIKDLYHDGK
+466 LSESIKDLYHDGK

-484 ALTPNAGS
+484 ALTPNEGS
-492 RARLEKAF
+492 RARIK
-500 EDGLMGEQM
+500 
-509 SGNKNLGK
+509 
-517 ISNQDLMHANQ
+517 
-528 IQEVLNR
+528 
-535 DNLNPN
+535 
-541 RNISI
+541 
-546 NGETAAEHAQ
+546 
-556 KRFAENP
+556 
-563 ENTPRKLA
+563 
-571 ETAHNAI
+571 
-578 FGNNHQ
+578 
-584 ILANNQD
+584 
-591 NANNVLFIN
+591 
-600 KNTPQGVVPVGKSSI
+600 
-615 SSENEI
+615 
-621 FSVIPTRERV
+621 
-631 LDKIEKDSTNLVKNS
+631 KDSTNLIKNS
-646 TPAEAGATYSLSQ
+646 TPTEAGATYSLSQ
-659 NNKNVNFNQKYQ
+659 NDKNVNFNQKYQ

-687 FEFNLTSEQQAAYE
+687 FEFKLTPEQQANYE
-701 HLLRES
+701 QFLRET
-707 PRDSEGRY
+707 PRDNDGRY
-715 IDPATGE
+715 TDPATGE
-722 VTIDKI
+722 LMIDQI
-728 VDYNG
+728 VDYDG

-761 DVEFPLNEINQTAGI
+761 DVEFPLNEINQTAGV

-957 NLYNMAKIGSSKDL
+957 NLYNMTKIGSSKDL
-971 TTKPIKDG
+971 TSKPIKDG
-979 SYEYREHK
+979 FYEYREHK

-1075 DGGLVRNPKTG
+1075 DGGLVRNPRTG

-1161 FVEEFQKINHE
+1161 FVEEFQKLNHE

-1242 IDGVNTVR
+1242 IDGVNAVR

-1273 WLDGAKNGI
+1273 WLDGAKNSI

-1475 EAKTAREKSAFLRE
+1475 EAKAAREKSAFLRE

-1646 LVNEIT
+1646 LVNEIA

-1735 IVKNLLGVVPGGS
+1735 IAKNLLGVVPGGS

-1768 KGNTKYSVDNSN
+1768 KGNAKYSVDNSD
-1780 PLKWAQAIVFG
+1780 PLKWAQAMVFG

-1937 QVKMMDKLRKLAA
+1937 QVEMADRLRKLAA

-2046 FKVSE
+2046 FKVAE

-2072 SSRAKISTTEMP
+2072 SSKAKISTTEMP

>member
-80 QRQIKAAKPREQR
+80 QRQIEAAKPREQR

-136 SFAANNTNWDD
+136 SFATNNTNWDD

-236 NHKHFDASTGKFRQA
+236 NHKHFDESTGKFRQA
-251 TMGELAEDFTGKVQ
+251 TMSELAEDFTGKVQ

-347 KIIAGAAQIGDATID
+347 KIIAGTAQIGDATID

-414 LEQISNNGGR
+414 LEQISNNGGH

-452 ANAKIKNSS
+452 ANAKIKNSN

-500 EDGLMGEQM
+500 EDGLMGEQI
-509 SGNKNLGK
+509 SGNKNIGR
-517 ISNQDLMHANQ
+517 ISNQDLMRANQ
-528 IQEVLNR
+528 IQEALNR

-600 KNTPQGVVPVGKSSI
+600 KNTPRGVVPVGKSSI

-621 FSVIPTRERV
+621 FSVIPTREQV

-659 NNKNVNFNQKYQ
+659 NNK
-671 PEIQDL
+671 
-677 QNAYQKYGDD
+677 
-687 FEFNLTSEQQAAYE
+687 
-701 HLLRES
+701 
-707 PRDSEGRY
+707 
-715 IDPATGE
+715 
-722 VTIDKI
+722 
-728 VDYNG
+728 
-733 NKAVKI
+733 
-739 TDKLPDYTDR
+739 
-749 SAVRKQILNKFK
+749 
-761 DVEFPLNEINQTAGI
+761 
-776 NRNSAGKLS
+776 
-785 GPSYKSQP
+785 
-793 ESHIETK
+793 
-800 VNSSMYID
+800 
-808 ELGLVMKNI
+808 
-817 REEIPNNKNNEANAP
+817 
-832 KYLKGETT
+832 
-840 IINDGRAYDA
+840 
-850 DLVIRQYPDGSNKV
+850 
-864 YDVII
+864 
-869 KKEITAP
+869 
-876 HAPMRENAPE
+876 
-886 PLVPRA
+886 
-892 GLENQQRVIDG
+892 
-903 DSYGSILPEIV
+903 
-914 QNVNKKGIIKN
+914 NVNKKGIIKN

-957 NLYNMAKIGSSKDL
+957 NLYNMTKIGSSKDL

-1075 DGGLVRNPKTG
+1075 DGGLVRDPKTG

-1161 FVEEFQKINHE
+1161 FVEEFQKLNHE

-1242 IDGVNTVR
+1242 IDGVNAVR

-1273 WLDGAKNGI
+1273 WLDGAKNSI

-1475 EAKTAREKSAFLRE
+1475 EAKAAREKSAFLRE

-1646 LVNEIT
+1646 LVSEIA

-1780 PLKWAQAIVFG
+1780 PLKWAQAMVFG

-1802 EASTEEK
+1802 EASTDEK

-1874 KKTGKIQ
+1874 KKTGKVQ

-1937 QVKMMDKLRKLAA
+1937 QVEMMDKLRKLAA

-1962 TMTNSKT
+1962 KMTNSKT

-2046 FKVSE
+2046 FKVTE

-2072 SSRAKISTTEMP
+2072 SSKAKISTTEMP

>member
-45 KKEEE
+45 KREEE

-80 QRQIKAAKPREQR
+80 QRQIEAAKPREQR

-155 KLTRANKDIADS
+155 KLTRANRDIADS

-236 NHKHFDASTGKFRQA
+236 NHKHFDESTGKFRQA

-277 VADASDTLLRKWW
+277 AADASDTLLRKWW

-409 AVQNV
+409 VVQNV
-414 LEQISNNGGR
+414 LEQISNNGGY

-432 VKESGIAGAVGGG
+432 VKESGITGAVGGG

-452 ANAKIKNSS
+452 ANAKIKNSN

-500 EDGLMGEQM
+500 EDGLMGEQI
-509 SGNKNLGK
+509 SGNKNIGR
-517 ISNQDLMHANQ
+517 ISNQDLMRANQ

-563 ENTPRKLA
+563 ENTPQKLA
-571 ETAHNAI
+571 ETVHNAI

-621 FSVIPTRERV
+621 FSVIPTRKRV
-631 LDKIEKDSTNLVKNS
+631 LDKIEKDSTNLIKNS

-677 QNAYQKYGDD
+677 QNAYRKYGDD
-687 FEFNLTSEQQAAYE
+687 FEFKLTPEQQANYE
-701 HLLRES
+701 QLLRET
-707 PRDSEGRY
+707 PRDNEGRY
-715 IDPATGE
+715 TDPVTGE
-722 VTIDKI
+722 LAIDQI
-728 VDYNG
+728 ADYNG
-733 NKAVKI
+733 NKAVEAA
-739 TDKLPDYTDR
+739 DKLP
-749 SAVRKQILNKFK
+749 
-761 DVEFPLNEINQTAGI
+761 
-776 NRNSAGKLS
+776 
-785 GPSYKSQP
+785 
-793 ESHIETK
+793 
-800 VNSSMYID
+800 
-808 ELGLVMKNI
+808 
-817 REEIPNNKNNEANAP
+817 
-832 KYLKGETT
+832 
-840 IINDGRAYDA
+840 
-850 DLVIRQYPDGSNKV
+850 
-864 YDVII
+864 
-869 KKEITAP
+869 EIT
-876 HAPMRENAPE
+876 
-886 PLVPRA
+886 
-892 GLENQQRVIDG
+892 
-903 DSYGSILPEIV
+903 

-957 NLYNMAKIGSSKDL
+957 NLYSMTKIGSSKDL

-1006 EIGDWQPYN
+1006 ETGDWQPYN

-1117 TTKKSKVGVSDTF
+1117 TTRKSKVGVSDTF

-1161 FVEEFQKINHE
+1161 FVEEFQKLNHE

-1216 KAKYGE
+1216 KAKYGQ

-1462 NKTAQSLLFAGTK
+1462 SKTAQSLLFAGTK

-1500 SGGQKVSELVSKASG
+1500 SGGQKVSEFVSKASG

-1646 LVNEIT
+1646 LVNEIA

-1735 IVKNLLGVVPGGS
+1735 IAKNLLGVVPGGS
-1748 QIKKTVGGAEA
+1748 QIKKTVGGTEA

-1780 PLKWAQAIVFG
+1780 PLKWAQAMVFG

-1860 KGEVELDENGLYRN
+1860 KGEVKLDENGLYRN

-1891 NREEGKNAKNRYK
+1891 NREEGKNTKNRYK

-1937 QVKMMDKLRKLAA
+1937 QVEMMDKLRKLAA

-2046 FKVSE
+2046 FKVAE

-2072 SSRAKISTTEMP
+2072 SSKAKISTTEMP
-2084 RMRVTIRR
+2084 RMRVTIKR

>member
-50 QRRREEEERRRQEAE
+50 RRRQEAE

-80 QRQIKAAKPREQR
+80 QRQIEAAKPREQR

-167 IASDKNQRANTEGL
+167 IASDKNQRSNTEGL

-236 NHKHFDASTGKFRQA
+236 NHKHFDESTGKFRQA

-265 GAAEPINQLGEA
+265 GAAEPMNQLGEA

-347 KIIAGAAQIGDATID
+347 TIIAGAAQIGDATID

-390 GKETVKEILKNA
+390 GKETIKEILKNA

-424 LDKIDLNQ
+424 LDRIDLNQ

-452 ANAKIKNSS
+452 ANAKIKNSN

-500 EDGLMGEQM
+500 EDGLMGEQI
-509 SGNKNLGK
+509 SGNKNIGR
-517 ISNQDLMHANQ
+517 ISNQDLMRANQ

-563 ENTPRKLA
+563 ENTPQKLA
-571 ETAHNAI
+571 ETVHNAI

-631 LDKIEKDSTNLVKNS
+631 LDKIEKDSTNLIKNS

-677 QNAYQKYGDD
+677 QNAYRKYGDD
-687 FEFNLTSEQQAAYE
+687 FEFKLTPEQQANYE
-701 HLLRES
+701 QLLRET
-707 PRDSEGRY
+707 PRDNEGRY
-715 IDPATGE
+715 TDPVTGE
-722 VTIDKI
+722 LTIDQI
-728 VDYNG
+728 ADYNG
-733 NKAVKI
+733 NKAVEAA
-739 TDKLPDYTDR
+739 DKLP
-749 SAVRKQILNKFK
+749 
-761 DVEFPLNEINQTAGI
+761 
-776 NRNSAGKLS
+776 
-785 GPSYKSQP
+785 
-793 ESHIETK
+793 
-800 VNSSMYID
+800 
-808 ELGLVMKNI
+808 
-817 REEIPNNKNNEANAP
+817 
-832 KYLKGETT
+832 
-840 IINDGRAYDA
+840 
-850 DLVIRQYPDGSNKV
+850 
-864 YDVII
+864 
-869 KKEITAP
+869 EIT
-876 HAPMRENAPE
+876 
-886 PLVPRA
+886 
-892 GLENQQRVIDG
+892 
-903 DSYGSILPEIV
+903 

-957 NLYNMAKIGSSKDL
+957 NLYSMTKIGSSKDL

-1006 EIGDWQPYN
+1006 ETGDWQPYN

-1117 TTKKSKVGVSDTF
+1117 TTRKSKVGVSDTF

-1161 FVEEFQKINHE
+1161 FVEEFQKLNHE

-1222 KAYLEA
+1222 KAYLEV

-1273 WLDGAKNGI
+1273 WLDGAKNSI

-1383 MKQGGEINNQILHKI
+1383 IKQGGEINNQILHKI

-1489 RYMDT
+1489 RYMDA

-1646 LVNEIT
+1646 LVNEIA
-1652 KNFDNDDENN
+1652 KNFDNDDGNN

-1748 QIKKTVGGAEA
+1748 QIKKTVGGTEA

-1768 KGNTKYSVDNSN
+1768 KGNAKYSVDNSD
-1780 PLKWAQAIVFG
+1780 PLKWAQAMVFG

-1937 QVKMMDKLRKLAA
+1937 QVEMMDKLRKLAA

-1998 EAGLITQ
+1998 EAGLITR
-2005 KQYNSRYENIN
+2005 KQYSSRYENIN
-2016 GIEKTKSGGKGRSS
+2016 GIEKAKSGGKGRSS

-2046 FKVSE
+2046 LKVSE
-2051 APVVK
+2051 APMVK

-2072 SSRAKISTTEMP
+2072 SDKAKISTTEMP

>member
-45 KKEEE
+45 KREEE

-80 QRQIKAAKPREQR
+80 QRQIEAAKPREQR

-155 KLTRANKDIADS
+155 KLTRANRDIADS

-236 NHKHFDASTGKFRQA
+236 NHKHFDESTGKFRQA

-277 VADASDTLLRKWW
+277 AADASDTLLRKWW

-409 AVQNV
+409 VVQNV
-414 LEQISNNGGR
+414 LEQISNNGGY

-432 VKESGIAGAVGGG
+432 VKESGITGAVGGG

-452 ANAKIKNSS
+452 ANAKIKNSN

-500 EDGLMGEQM
+500 EDGLMGEQI
-509 SGNKNLGK
+509 SGNKNIGR
-517 ISNQDLMHANQ
+517 ISNQDLMRANQ

-563 ENTPRKLA
+563 ENTPQKLA
-571 ETAHNAI
+571 ETVHNAI

-621 FSVIPTRERV
+621 FSVIPTRKRV
-631 LDKIEKDSTNLVKNS
+631 LDKIEKDSTNLIKNS

-677 QNAYQKYGDD
+677 QNAYRKYGDD
-687 FEFNLTSEQQAAYE
+687 FEFKLTPEQQANYE
-701 HLLRES
+701 QLLRET
-707 PRDSEGRY
+707 PRDNEGRY
-715 IDPATGE
+715 TDPVTGE
-722 VTIDKI
+722 LAIDQI
-728 VDYNG
+728 ADYNG
-733 NKAVKI
+733 NKAVEAA
-739 TDKLPDYTDR
+739 DKLP
-749 SAVRKQILNKFK
+749 
-761 DVEFPLNEINQTAGI
+761 
-776 NRNSAGKLS
+776 
-785 GPSYKSQP
+785 
-793 ESHIETK
+793 
-800 VNSSMYID
+800 
-808 ELGLVMKNI
+808 
-817 REEIPNNKNNEANAP
+817 
-832 KYLKGETT
+832 
-840 IINDGRAYDA
+840 
-850 DLVIRQYPDGSNKV
+850 
-864 YDVII
+864 
-869 KKEITAP
+869 EIT
-876 HAPMRENAPE
+876 
-886 PLVPRA
+886 
-892 GLENQQRVIDG
+892 
-903 DSYGSILPEIV
+903 

-957 NLYNMAKIGSSKDL
+957 NLYSMTKIGSSKDL

-1006 EIGDWQPYN
+1006 ETGDWQPYN

-1117 TTKKSKVGVSDTF
+1117 TTRKSKVGVSDTF

-1161 FVEEFQKINHE
+1161 FVEEFQKLNHE

-1216 KAKYGE
+1216 KAKYGQ

-1462 NKTAQSLLFAGTK
+1462 SKTAQSLLFAGTK

-1500 SGGQKVSELVSKASG
+1500 SGGQKVSEFVSKASG

-1646 LVNEIT
+1646 LVNEIA

-1735 IVKNLLGVVPGGS
+1735 IAKNLLGVVPGGS
-1748 QIKKTVGGAEA
+1748 QIKKTVGGTEA

-1780 PLKWAQAIVFG
+1780 PLKWAQAMVFG

-1860 KGEVELDENGLYRN
+1860 KGEVKLDENGLYRN

-1891 NREEGKNAKNRYK
+1891 NREEGKNTKNRYK

-1937 QVKMMDKLRKLAA
+1937 QVEMMDKLRKLAA

-1969 EISKLYNL
+1969 EISNL
-1977 YDENGKA
+1977 RRK
-1984 DMRNNLNAINDRML
+1984 R
-1998 EAGLITQ
+1998 Q
-2005 KQYNSRYENIN
+2005 
-2016 GIEKTKSGGKGRSS
+2016 SGY
-2030 SGAKSDTFSVI
+2030 AK
-2041 GSVQP
+2041 
-2046 FKVSE
+2046 
-2051 APVVK
+2051 
-2056 SAAKTGR
+2056 
-2063 GIVKGLKVD
+2063 
-2072 SSRAKISTTEMP
+2072 
-2084 RMRVTIRR
+2084 

>member
-45 KKEEE
+45 KREEE

-80 QRQIKAAKPREQR
+80 QRQIEAAKPREQR

-155 KLTRANKDIADS
+155 KLTRANRDIADS

-236 NHKHFDASTGKFRQA
+236 NHKHFDESTGKFRQA

-277 VADASDTLLRKWW
+277 AADVSDTLLRKWW

-409 AVQNV
+409 VVQNV
-414 LEQISNNGGR
+414 LEQISNNGGY

-432 VKESGIAGAVGGG
+432 VKESGITGAVGGG

-452 ANAKIKNSS
+452 ANAKIKNSN

-500 EDGLMGEQM
+500 EDGLMGEQI
-509 SGNKNLGK
+509 SGNKNIGR
-517 ISNQDLMHANQ
+517 ISNQDLMRANQ

-563 ENTPRKLA
+563 ENTPQKLA
-571 ETAHNAI
+571 ETVHNAI

-621 FSVIPTRERV
+621 FSVIPTRKRV
-631 LDKIEKDSTNLVKNS
+631 LDKIEKDSTNLIKNS

-677 QNAYQKYGDD
+677 QNAYRKYGDD
-687 FEFNLTSEQQAAYE
+687 FEFKLTPEQQANYE
-701 HLLRES
+701 QLLRET
-707 PRDSEGRY
+707 PRDNEGRY
-715 IDPATGE
+715 TDPATGE
-722 VTIDKI
+722 LAIDQI
-728 VDYNG
+728 ADYNG
-733 NKAVKI
+733 NKAVEAA
-739 TDKLPDYTDR
+739 DKLP
-749 SAVRKQILNKFK
+749 
-761 DVEFPLNEINQTAGI
+761 
-776 NRNSAGKLS
+776 
-785 GPSYKSQP
+785 
-793 ESHIETK
+793 
-800 VNSSMYID
+800 
-808 ELGLVMKNI
+808 
-817 REEIPNNKNNEANAP
+817 
-832 KYLKGETT
+832 
-840 IINDGRAYDA
+840 
-850 DLVIRQYPDGSNKV
+850 
-864 YDVII
+864 
-869 KKEITAP
+869 EIT
-876 HAPMRENAPE
+876 
-886 PLVPRA
+886 
-892 GLENQQRVIDG
+892 
-903 DSYGSILPEIV
+903 

-957 NLYNMAKIGSSKDL
+957 NLYSMTKIGSSKDL

-1006 EIGDWQPYN
+1006 ETGDWQPYN

-1117 TTKKSKVGVSDTF
+1117 TTRKSKVGVSDTF

-1161 FVEEFQKINHE
+1161 FVEEFQKLNHE

-1216 KAKYGE
+1216 KAKYGQ

-1462 NKTAQSLLFAGTK
+1462 SKTAQSLLFAGTK

-1500 SGGQKVSELVSKASG
+1500 SGGQKVSEFVSKASG

-1646 LVNEIT
+1646 LVNEIA

-1735 IVKNLLGVVPGGS
+1735 IAKNLLGVVPGGS
-1748 QIKKTVGGAEA
+1748 QIKKTVGGTEA

-1780 PLKWAQAIVFG
+1780 PLKWAQAMVFG

-1860 KGEVELDENGLYRN
+1860 KGEVKLDENGLYRN

-1891 NREEGKNAKNRYK
+1891 NREEGKNTKNRYK

-1937 QVKMMDKLRKLAA
+1937 QVEMMDKLRKLAA

-2046 FKVSE
+2046 FKVAE

-2072 SSRAKISTTEMP
+2072 SSKAKISTTEMP
-2084 RMRVTIRR
+2084 RMRVTIKR

>member
-45 KKEEE
+45 KREEE

-80 QRQIKAAKPREQR
+80 QRQIEAAKPREQR

-155 KLTRANKDIADS
+155 KLTRANRDIADS

-236 NHKHFDASTGKFRQA
+236 NHKHFDESTGKFRQA

-277 VADASDTLLRKWW
+277 AADASDTLLRKWW
-290 DKGDSTPD
+290 DKGDNTPD

-414 LEQISNNGGR
+414 LEQISNNGGY

-452 ANAKIKNSS
+452 ANAKIKNSN

-500 EDGLMGEQM
+500 EDGLMGEQI
-509 SGNKNLGK
+509 SGNKNIGR
-517 ISNQDLMHANQ
+517 ISNQDLMRANQ
-528 IQEVLNR
+528 IQEALNR
-535 DNLNPN
+535 DNLNSN

-600 KNTPQGVVPVGKSSI
+600 KNTPRGVVPVGKSSI

-631 LDKIEKDSTNLVKNS
+631 LDKIEKDSTNLIKNS
-646 TPAEAGATYSLSQ
+646 TPAEAGATHSLSQ
-659 NNKNVNFNQKYQ
+659 NNQNVNFNQKYQ

-677 QNAYQKYGDD
+677 QNAYRKYGDD
-687 FEFNLTSEQQAAYE
+687 FEFKLTPEQQANYE
-701 HLLRES
+701 QLLRET
-707 PRDSEGRY
+707 PRDNEGRY
-715 IDPATGE
+715 TDPATGE
-722 VTIDKI
+722 LTIDQI
-728 VDYNG
+728 VDYDG
-733 NKAVKI
+733 NKAVEAA
-739 TDKLPDYTDR
+739 DKLP
-749 SAVRKQILNKFK
+749 
-761 DVEFPLNEINQTAGI
+761 
-776 NRNSAGKLS
+776 
-785 GPSYKSQP
+785 
-793 ESHIETK
+793 
-800 VNSSMYID
+800 
-808 ELGLVMKNI
+808 
-817 REEIPNNKNNEANAP
+817 
-832 KYLKGETT
+832 
-840 IINDGRAYDA
+840 
-850 DLVIRQYPDGSNKV
+850 
-864 YDVII
+864 
-869 KKEITAP
+869 EIT
-876 HAPMRENAPE
+876 
-886 PLVPRA
+886 
-892 GLENQQRVIDG
+892 
-903 DSYGSILPEIV
+903 

-925 LKTDNIQSVGEI
+925 LKTNNIQSVGEI

-957 NLYNMAKIGSSKDL
+957 NLYNMTKIGSSKDL

-1006 EIGDWQPYN
+1006 ETGDWQPYN

-1075 DGGLVRNPKTG
+1075 DGGLVRNPRTG

-1161 FVEEFQKINHE
+1161 FVEEFQKLNHE

-1362 EQAIRAQTE
+1362 EQAIRTQTE

-1432 INGANKIAGNIS
+1432 INGANKIAGNIY

-1475 EAKTAREKSAFLRE
+1475 EAKIAREKSAFLRE

-1500 SGGQKVSELVSKASG
+1500 SGGQKVSEFVSKASG

-1646 LVNEIT
+1646 LVNEIA

-1748 QIKKTVGGAEA
+1748 QIKKTVGGTEA

-1768 KGNTKYSVDNSN
+1768 KGNAKYSVDNSD
-1780 PLKWAQAIVFG
+1780 PLKWAQAMVFG

-1937 QVKMMDKLRKLAA
+1937 QVEMMDKLRKLAA

-2016 GIEKTKSGGKGRSS
+2016 GIEKAKSGGKGRSS

-2072 SSRAKISTTEMP
+2072 SDKAKISTTEMP

>member
-45 KKEEE
+45 KREEE

-80 QRQIKAAKPREQR
+80 QRQIEAAKPREQR

-155 KLTRANKDIADS
+155 KLTRANRDIADS

-236 NHKHFDASTGKFRQA
+236 NHKHFDESTGKFRQA

-265 GAAEPINQLGEA
+265 GAAEPMNQLGEA

-290 DKGDSTPD
+290 DRGDSTPD

-347 KIIAGAAQIGDATID
+347 EIIAGAAQIGDATID

-414 LEQISNNGGR
+414 LEQISNNGGY

-452 ANAKIKNSS
+452 ANAKIKNSN

-500 EDGLMGEQM
+500 EDGLMGEQI
-509 SGNKNLGK
+509 SGNKNIGR
-517 ISNQDLMHANQ
+517 ISNQDLMRANQ
-528 IQEVLNR
+528 IQEALNR
-535 DNLNPN
+535 DNLNPD

-600 KNTPQGVVPVGKSSI
+600 KNTPRGVVPVGKSSI

-621 FSVIPTRERV
+621 FSVIPTREQV

-659 NNKNVNFNQKYQ
+659 NNKNVN
-671 PEIQDL
+671 
-677 QNAYQKYGDD
+677 
-687 FEFNLTSEQQAAYE
+687 
-701 HLLRES
+701 
-707 PRDSEGRY
+707 
-715 IDPATGE
+715 
-722 VTIDKI
+722 
-728 VDYNG
+728 
-733 NKAVKI
+733 
-739 TDKLPDYTDR
+739 
-749 SAVRKQILNKFK
+749 
-761 DVEFPLNEINQTAGI
+761 
-776 NRNSAGKLS
+776 
-785 GPSYKSQP
+785 
-793 ESHIETK
+793 
-800 VNSSMYID
+800 
-808 ELGLVMKNI
+808 
-817 REEIPNNKNNEANAP
+817 
-832 KYLKGETT
+832 
-840 IINDGRAYDA
+840 
-850 DLVIRQYPDGSNKV
+850 
-864 YDVII
+864 
-869 KKEITAP
+869 
-876 HAPMRENAPE
+876 
-886 PLVPRA
+886 
-892 GLENQQRVIDG
+892 
-903 DSYGSILPEIV
+903 
-914 QNVNKKGIIKN
+914 KKGIIKN

-937 MESQPFKNVPLEGD
+937 MESQTFKNVPLEGD

-957 NLYNMAKIGSSKDL
+957 NLYSMTKIGSSKDL

-1075 DGGLVRNPKTG
+1075 DGGLVRDPRTG

-1130 ERAVDKTYGEN
+1130 ERAADKTYGEN
-1141 SDTANNLKDIVSE
+1141 SDTANSLKDIVSE

-1161 FVEEFQKINHE
+1161 FVEEFQKLNHE

-1179 VGKAKPFG
+1179 VGKAKPFS

-1617 AEAYVATMALNALYK
+1617 VEAYVATMALNALYK

-1646 LVNEIT
+1646 LVNEIA
-1652 KNFDNDDENN
+1652 KNFDNDDKNN

-1676 GKANPFAQAA
+1676 GKANPFTQAA

-1735 IVKNLLGVVPGGS
+1735 IVKNLLGIVPGGS

-1759 MLNGEVKDN
+1759 MLNGEVRDN
-1768 KGNTKYSVDNSN
+1768 KGNAKYSVDNSD
-1780 PLKWAQAIVFG
+1780 PLKWAQAMVFG

-1860 KGEVELDENGLYRN
+1860 KGEVELDKNGLYRN

-1937 QVKMMDKLRKLAA
+1937 QVEMADRLRKLAA

-2046 FKVSE
+2046 FKVAE

-2072 SSRAKISTTEMP
+2072 SSKAKISTTEMP

>member
-80 QRQIKAAKPREQR
+80 QRQIEAAKPREQR

-236 NHKHFDASTGKFRQA
+236 NHKHFDESTGKFRQA

-509 SGNKNLGK
+509 SGNKNIGK

-600 KNTPQGVVPVGKSSI
+600 KNTPRGVVPVGKSSI

-621 FSVIPTRERV
+621 FSVIPTREQV

-659 NNKNVNFNQKYQ
+659 NNK
-671 PEIQDL
+671 
-677 QNAYQKYGDD
+677 
-687 FEFNLTSEQQAAYE
+687 
-701 HLLRES
+701 
-707 PRDSEGRY
+707 
-715 IDPATGE
+715 
-722 VTIDKI
+722 
-728 VDYNG
+728 
-733 NKAVKI
+733 
-739 TDKLPDYTDR
+739 
-749 SAVRKQILNKFK
+749 
-761 DVEFPLNEINQTAGI
+761 
-776 NRNSAGKLS
+776 
-785 GPSYKSQP
+785 
-793 ESHIETK
+793 
-800 VNSSMYID
+800 
-808 ELGLVMKNI
+808 
-817 REEIPNNKNNEANAP
+817 
-832 KYLKGETT
+832 
-840 IINDGRAYDA
+840 
-850 DLVIRQYPDGSNKV
+850 
-864 YDVII
+864 
-869 KKEITAP
+869 
-876 HAPMRENAPE
+876 
-886 PLVPRA
+886 
-892 GLENQQRVIDG
+892 
-903 DSYGSILPEIV
+903 
-914 QNVNKKGIIKN
+914 NVNKKGIIKN

-957 NLYNMAKIGSSKDL
+957 NLYNMTKIGSSKDL

-979 SYEYREHK
+979 AYEYREHK

-1006 EIGDWQPYN
+1006 ETGDWQPYN

-1020 WRSQSEKIDK
+1020 WRSQSEKIDN

-1161 FVEEFQKINHE
+1161 FVEEFQKLNHE

-1475 EAKTAREKSAFLRE
+1475 EAKAAREKSAFLRE

-1617 AEAYVATMALNALYK
+1617 TEAYVATMALNALYK

-1646 LVNEIT
+1646 LVNEIA

-1735 IVKNLLGVVPGGS
+1735 IAKNLLGVVPGGS

-1768 KGNTKYSVDNSN
+1768 KGNAKYSVDNSD
-1780 PLKWAQAIVFG
+1780 PLKWAQAMVFG

-1937 QVKMMDKLRKLAA
+1937 QVEMADRLRKLAA

-2046 FKVSE
+2046 FKVAE

-2072 SSRAKISTTEMP
+2072 SSKAKISTTEMP

>member
-45 KKEEE
+45 KREEE

-80 QRQIKAAKPREQR
+80 QRQIEAAKPREQR

-155 KLTRANKDIADS
+155 KLTRVNRDIADS

-236 NHKHFDASTGKFRQA
+236 NHKHFDESTGKFRQA

-277 VADASDTLLRKWW
+277 AADASDTLLRKWW

-409 AVQNV
+409 VVQNV
-414 LEQISNNGGR
+414 LEQISNNGGY

-432 VKESGIAGAVGGG
+432 VKESGITGAVGGG

-452 ANAKIKNSS
+452 ANAKIKNSN

-500 EDGLMGEQM
+500 EDGLMGEQI
-509 SGNKNLGK
+509 SGNKNIGR
-517 ISNQDLMHANQ
+517 ISNQDLMRANQ

-563 ENTPRKLA
+563 ENTPQKLA
-571 ETAHNAI
+571 ETVHNAI

-621 FSVIPTRERV
+621 FSVIPTRKRV
-631 LDKIEKDSTNLVKNS
+631 LDKIEKDSTNLIKNS

-677 QNAYQKYGDD
+677 QNAYRKYGDD
-687 FEFNLTSEQQAAYE
+687 FEFKLTPEQQANYE
-701 HLLRES
+701 QLLRET
-707 PRDSEGRY
+707 PRDNEGRY
-715 IDPATGE
+715 TDPVTGE
-722 VTIDKI
+722 LAIDQI
-728 VDYNG
+728 ADYNG
-733 NKAVKI
+733 NKAVEAA
-739 TDKLPDYTDR
+739 DKLP
-749 SAVRKQILNKFK
+749 
-761 DVEFPLNEINQTAGI
+761 
-776 NRNSAGKLS
+776 
-785 GPSYKSQP
+785 
-793 ESHIETK
+793 
-800 VNSSMYID
+800 
-808 ELGLVMKNI
+808 
-817 REEIPNNKNNEANAP
+817 
-832 KYLKGETT
+832 
-840 IINDGRAYDA
+840 
-850 DLVIRQYPDGSNKV
+850 
-864 YDVII
+864 
-869 KKEITAP
+869 EIT
-876 HAPMRENAPE
+876 
-886 PLVPRA
+886 
-892 GLENQQRVIDG
+892 
-903 DSYGSILPEIV
+903 

-957 NLYNMAKIGSSKDL
+957 NLYSMTKIGSSKDL

-1006 EIGDWQPYN
+1006 ETGDWQPYN

-1117 TTKKSKVGVSDTF
+1117 TTRKSKVGVSDTF

-1161 FVEEFQKINHE
+1161 FVEEFQKLNHE

-1216 KAKYGE
+1216 KAKYGQ

-1462 NKTAQSLLFAGTK
+1462 SKTAQSLLFAGTK

-1500 SGGQKVSELVSKASG
+1500 SGGQKVSEFVSKASG

-1520 KAFINLNWGANY
+1520 KAFINLNWGVNY

-1646 LVNEIT
+1646 LVNEIA

-1735 IVKNLLGVVPGGS
+1735 IAKNLLGVVPGGS
-1748 QIKKTVGGAEA
+1748 QIKKTVGGTEA

-1780 PLKWAQAIVFG
+1780 PLKWAQAMVFG

-1860 KGEVELDENGLYRN
+1860 KGEVKLDENGLYRN

-1891 NREEGKNAKNRYK
+1891 NREEGKNTKNRYK

-1937 QVKMMDKLRKLAA
+1937 QVEMMDKLRKLAA

-2046 FKVSE
+2046 FKAAE

-2072 SSRAKISTTEMP
+2072 SSKAKISTTEMP
-2084 RMRVTIRR
+2084 RMRVTIKR

>member
-45 KKEEE
+45 KREEE

-80 QRQIKAAKPREQR
+80 QRQIEAAKPREQR

-236 NHKHFDASTGKFRQA
+236 SHKHFDESTGKFRQA

-265 GAAEPINQLGEA
+265 GASEPMNQLGEA

-452 ANAKIKNSS
+452 ANAKIKNSN

-466 LGENIKDLYHDGK
+466 LGESIKDLYHDGK

-500 EDGLMGEQM
+500 EDGLMGEQI
-509 SGNKNLGK
+509 SGNKNIGR
-517 ISNQDLMHANQ
+517 ISNQDLMRANQ
-528 IQEVLNR
+528 IQEALNR
-535 DNLNPN
+535 DNLNPD

-600 KNTPQGVVPVGKSSI
+600 KNTPRGVVPVGKSSI

-621 FSVIPTRERV
+621 FSVIPTREQV

-659 NNKNVNFNQKYQ
+659 NNK
-671 PEIQDL
+671 
-677 QNAYQKYGDD
+677 
-687 FEFNLTSEQQAAYE
+687 
-701 HLLRES
+701 
-707 PRDSEGRY
+707 
-715 IDPATGE
+715 
-722 VTIDKI
+722 
-728 VDYNG
+728 
-733 NKAVKI
+733 
-739 TDKLPDYTDR
+739 
-749 SAVRKQILNKFK
+749 
-761 DVEFPLNEINQTAGI
+761 
-776 NRNSAGKLS
+776 
-785 GPSYKSQP
+785 
-793 ESHIETK
+793 
-800 VNSSMYID
+800 
-808 ELGLVMKNI
+808 
-817 REEIPNNKNNEANAP
+817 
-832 KYLKGETT
+832 
-840 IINDGRAYDA
+840 
-850 DLVIRQYPDGSNKV
+850 
-864 YDVII
+864 
-869 KKEITAP
+869 
-876 HAPMRENAPE
+876 
-886 PLVPRA
+886 
-892 GLENQQRVIDG
+892 
-903 DSYGSILPEIV
+903 
-914 QNVNKKGIIKN
+914 NVNKKGIIKN

-957 NLYNMAKIGSSKDL
+957 NLYSMTKIGSSKDL
-971 TTKPIKDG
+971 TTKPSKDG

-1006 EIGDWQPYN
+1006 ETGDWQPYN

-1020 WRSQSEKIDK
+1020 WRSQIEKIDK
-1030 ANRDELIQEALSEAR
+1030 ANRNELIQEALSEAR

-1075 DGGLVRNPKTG
+1075 DGGLVRDPRTG

-1141 SDTANNLKDIVSE
+1141 SDTANSLKDIVSE

-1161 FVEEFQKINHE
+1161 FVEEFQKLNHE
-1172 HQQLAKE
+1172 HQQLVKE

-1265 PHISKDGN
+1265 PHISKDSN
-1273 WLDGAKNGI
+1273 WLDGAKNSI

-1462 NKTAQSLLFAGTK
+1462 SKTAQSLLFAGTK

-1500 SGGQKVSELVSKASG
+1500 SSGQKVSELVSKASG

-1646 LVNEIT
+1646 LVNEIA

-1662 TDLAKLGAK
+1662 TGLAKLGAK

-1726 NALQGNGEG
+1726 NTLQGNGEG
-1735 IVKNLLGVVPGGS
+1735 IAKNLLGVVPGGS
-1748 QIKKTVGGAEA
+1748 QIKKTVGGTEV

-1780 PLKWAQAIVFG
+1780 SLKWAQAMVFG

-1860 KGEVELDENGLYRN
+1860 KGEVKLDENGLYRN

-1891 NREEGKNAKNRYK
+1891 NREEGRNAKNRYK

-1937 QVKMMDKLRKLAA
+1937 QVEMMDKLRKLAA

-2016 GIEKTKSGGKGRSS
+2016 GIEKAKSGGKGRSS
-2030 SGAKSDTFSVI
+2030 SGSKSDTFSVI

-2046 FKVSE
+2046 FKVTE

-2072 SSRAKISTTEMP
+2072 SDKAKISTTEMP

>member
-1 MDFFK
+1 MDFLK

-80 QRQIKAAKPREQR
+80 QRQIEAAKPREQR

-236 NHKHFDASTGKFRQA
+236 NHKHFDKSTGKFRQA

-390 GKETVKEILKNA
+390 GKEIVKEILKNA

-509 SGNKNLGK
+509 SGNKNIGK

-600 KNTPQGVVPVGKSSI
+600 KNTPRGVVPVGKSSI

-621 FSVIPTRERV
+621 FSVIPTREQV

-659 NNKNVNFNQKYQ
+659 NNK
-671 PEIQDL
+671 
-677 QNAYQKYGDD
+677 
-687 FEFNLTSEQQAAYE
+687 
-701 HLLRES
+701 
-707 PRDSEGRY
+707 
-715 IDPATGE
+715 
-722 VTIDKI
+722 
-728 VDYNG
+728 
-733 NKAVKI
+733 
-739 TDKLPDYTDR
+739 
-749 SAVRKQILNKFK
+749 
-761 DVEFPLNEINQTAGI
+761 
-776 NRNSAGKLS
+776 
-785 GPSYKSQP
+785 
-793 ESHIETK
+793 
-800 VNSSMYID
+800 
-808 ELGLVMKNI
+808 
-817 REEIPNNKNNEANAP
+817 
-832 KYLKGETT
+832 
-840 IINDGRAYDA
+840 
-850 DLVIRQYPDGSNKV
+850 
-864 YDVII
+864 
-869 KKEITAP
+869 
-876 HAPMRENAPE
+876 
-886 PLVPRA
+886 
-892 GLENQQRVIDG
+892 
-903 DSYGSILPEIV
+903 
-914 QNVNKKGIIKN
+914 NVNKKGIIKN

-957 NLYNMAKIGSSKDL
+957 NLYNMTKIGSSKDL

-979 SYEYREHK
+979 AYEYREHK
-987 VVKNGKSYQQFER
+987 VVKNDKSYQQFER

-1006 EIGDWQPYN
+1006 ETGDWQPYN

-1020 WRSQSEKIDK
+1020 WRSQSEKIDN
-1030 ANRDELIQEALSEAR
+1030 ANRDELIQETLSEAR

-1161 FVEEFQKINHE
+1161 FVEEFQKLNHE

-1475 EAKTAREKSAFLRE
+1475 EAKVAREKSAFLRE

-1500 SGGQKVSELVSKASG
+1500 SGGQKVSEFVSKASG

-1646 LVNEIT
+1646 LVNEIA
-1652 KNFDNDDENN
+1652 KNFDNDDKNN

-1671 AVEQV
+1671 VVEQV

-1686 LNLIPKTERQKI
+1686 LNLIPKTERQKF

-1726 NALQGNGEG
+1726 NTLQGNGEG
-1735 IVKNLLGVVPGGS
+1735 IAKNLLGVVPGGS
-1748 QIKKTVGGAEA
+1748 QIKKTVGGTEA

-1768 KGNTKYSVDNSN
+1768 KGNAKYSVDNSD
-1780 PLKWAQAIVFG
+1780 PLKWAQAMVFG

-1860 KGEVELDENGLYRN
+1860 KGEVELDKNGLYRN
-1874 KKTGKIQ
+1874 KKTGRIQ

-1926 RLNAGD
+1926 RLKAGD

-1937 QVKMMDKLRKLAA
+1937 QVEMADRLRKLAA
-1950 QKDYRKEYRDGY
+1950 QKNYRKEYRDGY

-1977 YDENGKA
+1977 YDENGKV

-2016 GIEKTKSGGKGRSS
+2016 GIEKAKSGGKGRSS
-2030 SGAKSDTFSVI
+2030 SGAKSSKSDTFSVI

-2046 FKVSE
+2046 FKVAE

-2072 SSRAKISTTEMP
+2072 SSKSKISTTEMP

>member
-80 QRQIKAAKPREQR
+80 QRQIEAAKPREQR

-236 NHKHFDASTGKFRQA
+236 NHKHFDESTGKFRQA

-509 SGNKNLGK
+509 SGNKNIGK

-600 KNTPQGVVPVGKSSI
+600 KNTPRGVVPVGKSSI

-621 FSVIPTRERV
+621 FSVIPTREQV

-659 NNKNVNFNQKYQ
+659 NNK
-671 PEIQDL
+671 
-677 QNAYQKYGDD
+677 
-687 FEFNLTSEQQAAYE
+687 
-701 HLLRES
+701 
-707 PRDSEGRY
+707 
-715 IDPATGE
+715 
-722 VTIDKI
+722 
-728 VDYNG
+728 
-733 NKAVKI
+733 
-739 TDKLPDYTDR
+739 
-749 SAVRKQILNKFK
+749 
-761 DVEFPLNEINQTAGI
+761 
-776 NRNSAGKLS
+776 
-785 GPSYKSQP
+785 
-793 ESHIETK
+793 
-800 VNSSMYID
+800 
-808 ELGLVMKNI
+808 
-817 REEIPNNKNNEANAP
+817 
-832 KYLKGETT
+832 
-840 IINDGRAYDA
+840 
-850 DLVIRQYPDGSNKV
+850 
-864 YDVII
+864 
-869 KKEITAP
+869 
-876 HAPMRENAPE
+876 
-886 PLVPRA
+886 
-892 GLENQQRVIDG
+892 
-903 DSYGSILPEIV
+903 
-914 QNVNKKGIIKN
+914 NVNKKGIIKN

-957 NLYNMAKIGSSKDL
+957 NLYNMTKIGSSKDL

-979 SYEYREHK
+979 AYEYREHK

-1006 EIGDWQPYN
+1006 ETGDWQPYN

-1020 WRSQSEKIDK
+1020 WRSQSEKIDN

-1161 FVEEFQKINHE
+1161 FVEEFQKLNHE

-1475 EAKTAREKSAFLRE
+1475 EAKVAREKSAFLRE

-1500 SGGQKVSELVSKASG
+1500 SGGQKVSEFVSKASG

-1646 LVNEIT
+1646 LVNEIA
-1652 KNFDNDDENN
+1652 KNFDNDDKNN

-1671 AVEQV
+1671 VVEQV

-1726 NALQGNGEG
+1726 NTLQGNGEG
-1735 IVKNLLGVVPGGS
+1735 IAKNLLGVVPGGS
-1748 QIKKTVGGAEA
+1748 QIKKTVGGTEA

-1768 KGNTKYSVDNSN
+1768 KGNAKYSVDNSD
-1780 PLKWAQAIVFG
+1780 PLKWAQAMVFG

-1860 KGEVELDENGLYRN
+1860 KGEVELDKNGLYRN
-1874 KKTGKIQ
+1874 KKTGRIQ

-1926 RLNAGD
+1926 RLKAGD

-1937 QVKMMDKLRKLAA
+1937 QVEMADRLRKLAA
-1950 QKDYRKEYRDGY
+1950 QKNYRKEYRDGY

-1977 YDENGKA
+1977 YDENGKV
-1984 DMRNNLNAINDRML
+1984 DMRNNLNAVNDRML

-2016 GIEKTKSGGKGRSS
+2016 GIEKAKSGGKGRSS
-2030 SGAKSDTFSVI
+2030 SGAKSSKSDTFSVI

-2046 FKVSE
+2046 FKVAE

-2072 SSRAKISTTEMP
+2072 SSKSKISTTEMP

>member
-45 KKEEE
+45 KREEE

-80 QRQIKAAKPREQR
+80 QRQIEAAKPREQR

-236 NHKHFDASTGKFRQA
+236 NHKHFDESTGKFRQA

-277 VADASDTLLRKWW
+277 AADASDTLLRKWW

-315 PGGMVRGVTGF
+315 PVGMVRGVTGF

-362 IAGLNYGGTGTLI
+362 IAGLKYGGTGTLI
-375 KSLGKETAEKIIKSG
+375 KSLGKETVEKIIKSG

-414 LEQISNNGGR
+414 LEQISNNGGY

-452 ANAKIKNSS
+452 ANAKIKNSN

-500 EDGLMGEQM
+500 EDGLMGEQI
-509 SGNKNLGK
+509 SGNKNIGR
-517 ISNQDLMHANQ
+517 ISNQDLMRANQ
-528 IQEVLNR
+528 IQEALNR

-600 KNTPQGVVPVGKSSI
+600 KNTPRGVVPVGKSSI

-621 FSVIPTRERV
+621 FSVIPTREQV

-659 NNKNVNFNQKYQ
+659 NNK
-671 PEIQDL
+671 
-677 QNAYQKYGDD
+677 
-687 FEFNLTSEQQAAYE
+687 
-701 HLLRES
+701 
-707 PRDSEGRY
+707 
-715 IDPATGE
+715 
-722 VTIDKI
+722 
-728 VDYNG
+728 
-733 NKAVKI
+733 
-739 TDKLPDYTDR
+739 
-749 SAVRKQILNKFK
+749 
-761 DVEFPLNEINQTAGI
+761 
-776 NRNSAGKLS
+776 
-785 GPSYKSQP
+785 
-793 ESHIETK
+793 
-800 VNSSMYID
+800 
-808 ELGLVMKNI
+808 
-817 REEIPNNKNNEANAP
+817 
-832 KYLKGETT
+832 
-840 IINDGRAYDA
+840 
-850 DLVIRQYPDGSNKV
+850 
-864 YDVII
+864 
-869 KKEITAP
+869 
-876 HAPMRENAPE
+876 
-886 PLVPRA
+886 
-892 GLENQQRVIDG
+892 
-903 DSYGSILPEIV
+903 
-914 QNVNKKGIIKN
+914 NVNKKGIIKN

-957 NLYNMAKIGSSKDL
+957 NLYNMTKIGSSKDL

-1075 DGGLVRNPKTG
+1075 DGGLVRDPKTG

-1117 TTKKSKVGVSDTF
+1117 TTKKTKVGVSDTF

-1161 FVEEFQKINHE
+1161 FVEEFQKLNHE

-1273 WLDGAKNGI
+1273 WLDGAKNSI

-1371 AKGQIFT
+1371 AKGHIFT

-1383 MKQGGEINNQILHKI
+1383 IKQGGEINNQILHKI

-1500 SGGQKVSELVSKASG
+1500 SGGQKLSELVSKASG

-1563 DMPEIYRSAVGK
+1563 DMPEIYRSAIGK

-1646 LVNEIT
+1646 LVNEIA

-1735 IVKNLLGVVPGGS
+1735 IAKNLLGVVPGGS

-1759 MLNGEVKDN
+1759 MLNGEVRDN
-1768 KGNTKYSVDNSN
+1768 KGNAKYSVDNSD
-1780 PLKWAQAIVFG
+1780 PLKWAQAMIFG

-1860 KGEVELDENGLYRN
+1860 KGEVELDKNGLYRN
-1874 KKTGKIQ
+1874 KKTGRIQ

-1926 RLNAGD
+1926 RLKAGD

-1937 QVKMMDKLRKLAA
+1937 QVEMADRLRKLAA

-1984 DMRNNLNAINDRML
+1984 DMQNNLNAINDRML

-2016 GIEKTKSGGKGRSS
+2016 GIEKAKSGGKGRSS
-2030 SGAKSDTFSVI
+2030 SGTKSSKSDTFSVI

-2072 SSRAKISTTEMP
+2072 SNKAKISTTEMP

>member
-80 QRQIKAAKPREQR
+80 QRQIEAAKPREQR

-236 NHKHFDASTGKFRQA
+236 NHKHFDESTGKFRQA

-509 SGNKNLGK
+509 SGNKNIGK

-600 KNTPQGVVPVGKSSI
+600 KNTPRGVVPVGKSSI

-621 FSVIPTRERV
+621 FSVIPTREQV

-659 NNKNVNFNQKYQ
+659 NNK
-671 PEIQDL
+671 
-677 QNAYQKYGDD
+677 
-687 FEFNLTSEQQAAYE
+687 
-701 HLLRES
+701 
-707 PRDSEGRY
+707 
-715 IDPATGE
+715 
-722 VTIDKI
+722 
-728 VDYNG
+728 
-733 NKAVKI
+733 
-739 TDKLPDYTDR
+739 
-749 SAVRKQILNKFK
+749 
-761 DVEFPLNEINQTAGI
+761 
-776 NRNSAGKLS
+776 
-785 GPSYKSQP
+785 
-793 ESHIETK
+793 
-800 VNSSMYID
+800 
-808 ELGLVMKNI
+808 
-817 REEIPNNKNNEANAP
+817 
-832 KYLKGETT
+832 
-840 IINDGRAYDA
+840 
-850 DLVIRQYPDGSNKV
+850 
-864 YDVII
+864 
-869 KKEITAP
+869 
-876 HAPMRENAPE
+876 
-886 PLVPRA
+886 
-892 GLENQQRVIDG
+892 
-903 DSYGSILPEIV
+903 
-914 QNVNKKGIIKN
+914 NVNKKGIIKN

-957 NLYNMAKIGSSKDL
+957 NLYNMTKIGSSKDL

-979 SYEYREHK
+979 AYEYREHK

-1006 EIGDWQPYN
+1006 ETGDWQPYN

-1020 WRSQSEKIDK
+1020 WRSQSEKIDN

-1161 FVEEFQKINHE
+1161 FVEEFQKLNHE

-1475 EAKTAREKSAFLRE
+1475 EAKVAREKSAFLRE

-1500 SGGQKVSELVSKASG
+1500 SGGQKVSEFVSKASG

-1646 LVNEIT
+1646 LVNEIA
-1652 KNFDNDDENN
+1652 KNFDNDDKNN

-1671 AVEQV
+1671 VVEQV

-1726 NALQGNGEG
+1726 NTLQGNGEG
-1735 IVKNLLGVVPGGS
+1735 IAKNLLGVVPGGS
-1748 QIKKTVGGAEA
+1748 QIKKTVGGTEA

-1768 KGNTKYSVDNSN
+1768 KGNAKYSVDNSD
-1780 PLKWAQAIVFG
+1780 PLKWAQAMVFG

-1860 KGEVELDENGLYRN
+1860 KGEVELDKNGLYRN
-1874 KKTGKIQ
+1874 KKTGRIQ

-1926 RLNAGD
+1926 RLKAGD

-1937 QVKMMDKLRKLAA
+1937 QVEMADRLRKLAA
-1950 QKDYRKEYRDGY
+1950 QKNYRKEYRDGY

-1977 YDENGKA
+1977 YDENGKV

-2016 GIEKTKSGGKGRSS
+2016 GIEKAKSGGKGRSS
-2030 SGAKSDTFSVI
+2030 SGAKSSKSDTFSVI

-2046 FKVSE
+2046 FKVAE

-2072 SSRAKISTTEMP
+2072 SSKSKISTTEMP

>member
-45 KKEEE
+45 KREEE

-80 QRQIKAAKPREQR
+80 QRQIEAAKPREQR

-181 GRAYQ
+181 GRSYQ

-236 NHKHFDASTGKFRQA
+236 NHKHFDESTGKFRQA

-265 GAAEPINQLGEA
+265 GAAEPMNQLGEA
-277 VADASDTLLRKWW
+277 VADASDTLLRKRW

-347 KIIAGAAQIGDATID
+347 KIIAGAAQIGDATMD

-445 LASGIGQ
+445 FASGIGQ
-452 ANAKIKNSS
+452 ANAKIKNSN

-466 LGENIKDLYHDGK
+466 LGESIKDLYHDGK

-500 EDGLMGEQM
+500 EDGLMGEQI
-509 SGNKNLGK
+509 SGNKNIGR
-517 ISNQDLMHANQ
+517 ISNQDLMRANQ
-528 IQEVLNR
+528 IQEALNR
-535 DNLNPN
+535 DNLNPD

-600 KNTPQGVVPVGKSSI
+600 KNTPRGVVPVGKSSI

-621 FSVIPTRERV
+621 FSVIPTREQV

-659 NNKNVNFNQKYQ
+659 NNK
-671 PEIQDL
+671 
-677 QNAYQKYGDD
+677 
-687 FEFNLTSEQQAAYE
+687 
-701 HLLRES
+701 
-707 PRDSEGRY
+707 
-715 IDPATGE
+715 
-722 VTIDKI
+722 
-728 VDYNG
+728 
-733 NKAVKI
+733 
-739 TDKLPDYTDR
+739 
-749 SAVRKQILNKFK
+749 
-761 DVEFPLNEINQTAGI
+761 
-776 NRNSAGKLS
+776 
-785 GPSYKSQP
+785 
-793 ESHIETK
+793 
-800 VNSSMYID
+800 
-808 ELGLVMKNI
+808 
-817 REEIPNNKNNEANAP
+817 
-832 KYLKGETT
+832 
-840 IINDGRAYDA
+840 
-850 DLVIRQYPDGSNKV
+850 
-864 YDVII
+864 
-869 KKEITAP
+869 
-876 HAPMRENAPE
+876 
-886 PLVPRA
+886 
-892 GLENQQRVIDG
+892 
-903 DSYGSILPEIV
+903 
-914 QNVNKKGIIKN
+914 NVNKKGIIKN

-957 NLYNMAKIGSSKDL
+957 NLYNMTKIGSSKDL

-1161 FVEEFQKINHE
+1161 FVEEFQKLNHE

-1216 KAKYGE
+1216 KAKYGQ

-1242 IDGVNTVR
+1242 IDVVNTVR

-1462 NKTAQSLLFAGTK
+1462 SKTAQSLLFAGTK

-1500 SGGQKVSELVSKASG
+1500 SGGQKVSEFVSKASG

-1596 GVVKNL
+1596 GAVKNL

-1646 LVNEIT
+1646 LVNEIA
-1652 KNFDNDDENN
+1652 KNFDNDDKNN

-1735 IVKNLLGVVPGGS
+1735 IVKNLLGIVPGGS

-1759 MLNGEVKDN
+1759 MLNGEVRDN
-1768 KGNTKYSVDNSN
+1768 KGNAKYSVDNSD
-1780 PLKWAQAIVFG
+1780 PLKWAQAMVFG

-1860 KGEVELDENGLYRN
+1860 KGEVELDKNGLYRN
-1874 KKTGKIQ
+1874 KKTGRIQ

-1926 RLNAGD
+1926 RLKAGD

-1937 QVKMMDKLRKLAA
+1937 QVEMADRLRKLAA

-1984 DMRNNLNAINDRML
+1984 DMQNNLNAINDRML

-2016 GIEKTKSGGKGRSS
+2016 GIEKAKSGGKGRSS
-2030 SGAKSDTFSVI
+2030 SGAKSSKSDTFSVI

-2046 FKVSE
+2046 FKVAE

-2072 SSRAKISTTEMP
+2072 SNKAKISTTEMP

>member
-45 KKEEE
+45 KREEE

-80 QRQIKAAKPREQR
+80 QRQIEAAKPREQR

-236 NHKHFDASTGKFRQA
+236 SHKHFDESTGKFRQA

-265 GAAEPINQLGEA
+265 GASEPMNQLGEA

-452 ANAKIKNSS
+452 ANAKIKNSN

-466 LGENIKDLYHDGK
+466 LGESIKDLYHDGK

-500 EDGLMGEQM
+500 EDGLMGEQI
-509 SGNKNLGK
+509 SGNKNIGR
-517 ISNQDLMHANQ
+517 ISNQDLMRANQ
-528 IQEVLNR
+528 IQEALNR
-535 DNLNPN
+535 DNLNPD

-600 KNTPQGVVPVGKSSI
+600 KNTPRGVVPVGKSSI

-621 FSVIPTRERV
+621 FSVIPTREQV

-659 NNKNVNFNQKYQ
+659 NNK
-671 PEIQDL
+671 
-677 QNAYQKYGDD
+677 
-687 FEFNLTSEQQAAYE
+687 
-701 HLLRES
+701 
-707 PRDSEGRY
+707 
-715 IDPATGE
+715 
-722 VTIDKI
+722 
-728 VDYNG
+728 
-733 NKAVKI
+733 
-739 TDKLPDYTDR
+739 
-749 SAVRKQILNKFK
+749 
-761 DVEFPLNEINQTAGI
+761 
-776 NRNSAGKLS
+776 
-785 GPSYKSQP
+785 
-793 ESHIETK
+793 
-800 VNSSMYID
+800 
-808 ELGLVMKNI
+808 
-817 REEIPNNKNNEANAP
+817 
-832 KYLKGETT
+832 
-840 IINDGRAYDA
+840 
-850 DLVIRQYPDGSNKV
+850 
-864 YDVII
+864 
-869 KKEITAP
+869 
-876 HAPMRENAPE
+876 
-886 PLVPRA
+886 
-892 GLENQQRVIDG
+892 
-903 DSYGSILPEIV
+903 
-914 QNVNKKGIIKN
+914 NVNKKGIIKN

-957 NLYNMAKIGSSKDL
+957 NLYSMTKIGSSKDL

-1006 EIGDWQPYN
+1006 ETGDWQPYN

-1020 WRSQSEKIDK
+1020 WRSQIEKIDK
-1030 ANRDELIQEALSEAR
+1030 ANRNELIQEALSEAR

-1075 DGGLVRNPKTG
+1075 DGGLVRDPRTG

-1141 SDTANNLKDIVSE
+1141 SDTANSLKDIVSE

-1161 FVEEFQKINHE
+1161 FVEEFQKLNHE
-1172 HQQLAKE
+1172 HQQLVKE

-1265 PHISKDGN
+1265 PHISKDSN
-1273 WLDGAKNGI
+1273 WLDGAKNSI

-1462 NKTAQSLLFAGTK
+1462 SKTAQSLLFAGTK

-1500 SGGQKVSELVSKASG
+1500 SSGQKVSELVSKASG

-1646 LVNEIT
+1646 LVNEIA

-1662 TDLAKLGAK
+1662 TGLAKLGAK

-1726 NALQGNGEG
+1726 NTLQGNGEG
-1735 IVKNLLGVVPGGS
+1735 IAKNLLGVVPGGS
-1748 QIKKTVGGAEA
+1748 QIKKTVGGTEV

-1780 PLKWAQAIVFG
+1780 SLKWAQAMVFG

-1860 KGEVELDENGLYRN
+1860 KGEVKLDENGLYRN

-1891 NREEGKNAKNRYK
+1891 NREEGRNAKNRYK

-1937 QVKMMDKLRKLAA
+1937 QVEMMDKLRKLAA

-2016 GIEKTKSGGKGRSS
+2016 GIEKAKSGGKGRSS
-2030 SGAKSDTFSVI
+2030 SGSKSDTFSVI

-2046 FKVSE
+2046 FKVTE

-2072 SSRAKISTTEMP
+2072 SDKAKISTTEMP

>member
-80 QRQIKAAKPREQR
+80 QRQIEAAKPREQR

-167 IASDKNQRANTEGL
+167 IASDKNQRSNTEGL

-236 NHKHFDASTGKFRQA
+236 NHKHFDESTGKFRQA

-265 GAAEPINQLGEA
+265 GAAEPMNQLGEA

-315 PGGMVRGVTGF
+315 PGGMVRGMTGF

-452 ANAKIKNSS
+452 ANAKIKNSN

-466 LGENIKDLYHDGK
+466 LGESIKDLYHDGK

-492 RARLEKAF
+492 RARLEK
-500 EDGLMGEQM
+500 
-509 SGNKNLGK
+509 
-517 ISNQDLMHANQ
+517 
-528 IQEVLNR
+528 
-535 DNLNPN
+535 
-541 RNISI
+541 
-546 NGETAAEHAQ
+546 
-556 KRFAENP
+556 
-563 ENTPRKLA
+563 
-571 ETAHNAI
+571 
-578 FGNNHQ
+578 
-584 ILANNQD
+584 
-591 NANNVLFIN
+591 
-600 KNTPQGVVPVGKSSI
+600 
-615 SSENEI
+615 
-621 FSVIPTRERV
+621 
-631 LDKIEKDSTNLVKNS
+631 DSTNLIKNS

-659 NNKNVNFNQKYQ
+659 NDKNVNFNQKYQ

-687 FEFNLTSEQQAAYE
+687 FEFNLTPEQQANYE
-701 HLLRES
+701 QLLREA
-707 PRDSEGRY
+707 PRDNDGRY
-715 IDPATGE
+715 TDPATGE
-722 VTIDKI
+722 LMIDQI
-728 VDYNG
+728 VDYDG

-761 DVEFPLNEINQTAGI
+761 DAEFPLNEINQTAGI

-937 MESQPFKNVPLEGD
+937 MENQPFKNVPLEGD

-957 NLYNMAKIGSSKDL
+957 NLYSMTKIGSSKDL
-971 TTKPIKDG
+971 TSKPIKDG

-1075 DGGLVRNPKTG
+1075 DGGLVRNPRTG

-1161 FVEEFQKINHE
+1161 FVEEFQKLNHE

-1187 KSEKEFWQDT
+1187 KSEKEFWQDI

-1228 KKYADWSRENYDKM
+1228 KKYADWSRGNYDKM

-1273 WLDGAKNGI
+1273 WFDGAKNGI

-1904 EFLNSEKGKMVEFEE
+1904 EFFNSEKGKMVEFEE

-1937 QVKMMDKLRKLAA
+1937 QVEMMDKLRKLAA

-2046 FKVSE
+2046 FKVAE

-2072 SSRAKISTTEMP
+2072 SSKAKISTTEMP

>member
-50 QRRREEEERRRQEAE
+50 RRRQEAE

-80 QRQIKAAKPREQR
+80 QRQIEAAKPREQR

-167 IASDKNQRANTEGL
+167 IASDKNQRSNTEGL

-236 NHKHFDASTGKFRQA
+236 NHKHFDESTGKFRQA

-265 GAAEPINQLGEA
+265 GAAEPMNQLGEA

-390 GKETVKEILKNA
+390 GKETIKEILKNA

-424 LDKIDLNQ
+424 LDRIDLNQ

-452 ANAKIKNSS
+452 ANAKIKNSN

-500 EDGLMGEQM
+500 EDGLMGEQI
-509 SGNKNLGK
+509 SGNKNIGR
-517 ISNQDLMHANQ
+517 ISNQDLMRANQ

-563 ENTPRKLA
+563 ENTPQKLA
-571 ETAHNAI
+571 ETVHNAI

-631 LDKIEKDSTNLVKNS
+631 LDKIEKDSTNLIKNS

-677 QNAYQKYGDD
+677 QNAYRKYGDD
-687 FEFNLTSEQQAAYE
+687 FEFKLTPEQQANYE
-701 HLLRES
+701 QLLRET
-707 PRDSEGRY
+707 PRDNEGRY
-715 IDPATGE
+715 TDPVTGE
-722 VTIDKI
+722 LTIDQI
-728 VDYNG
+728 ADYNG
-733 NKAVKI
+733 NKAVEAA
-739 TDKLPDYTDR
+739 DKLP
-749 SAVRKQILNKFK
+749 
-761 DVEFPLNEINQTAGI
+761 
-776 NRNSAGKLS
+776 
-785 GPSYKSQP
+785 
-793 ESHIETK
+793 
-800 VNSSMYID
+800 
-808 ELGLVMKNI
+808 
-817 REEIPNNKNNEANAP
+817 
-832 KYLKGETT
+832 
-840 IINDGRAYDA
+840 
-850 DLVIRQYPDGSNKV
+850 
-864 YDVII
+864 
-869 KKEITAP
+869 EIT
-876 HAPMRENAPE
+876 
-886 PLVPRA
+886 
-892 GLENQQRVIDG
+892 
-903 DSYGSILPEIV
+903 

-957 NLYNMAKIGSSKDL
+957 NLYSMTKIGSSKDL

-1006 EIGDWQPYN
+1006 ETGDWQPYN

-1117 TTKKSKVGVSDTF
+1117 TTRKSKVGVSDTF

-1161 FVEEFQKINHE
+1161 FVEEFQKLNHE

-1222 KAYLEA
+1222 KAYLEV

-1273 WLDGAKNGI
+1273 WLDGAKNSI

-1383 MKQGGEINNQILHKI
+1383 IKQGGEINNQILHKI

-1489 RYMDT
+1489 RYMDA

-1646 LVNEIT
+1646 LVNEIA
-1652 KNFDNDDENN
+1652 KNFDNDDGNN

-1748 QIKKTVGGAEA
+1748 QIKKTVGGTEA

-1768 KGNTKYSVDNSN
+1768 KGNAKYSVDNSD
-1780 PLKWAQAIVFG
+1780 PLKWAQAMVFG

-1937 QVKMMDKLRKLAA
+1937 QVEMMDKLRKLAA

-1998 EAGLITQ
+1998 EAGLITR
-2005 KQYNSRYENIN
+2005 KQYSSRYENIN
-2016 GIEKTKSGGKGRSS
+2016 GIEKAKSGGKGRSS

-2051 APVVK
+2051 APMVK

-2072 SSRAKISTTEMP
+2072 SDKAKISTTEMP

>member
-80 QRQIKAAKPREQR
+80 QRQIEAAKPREQR

-167 IASDKNQRANTEGL
+167 IASDKNQRSNTEGL

-236 NHKHFDASTGKFRQA
+236 NHKHFDESTGKFRQA

-265 GAAEPINQLGEA
+265 GAAEPMNQLGEA

-424 LDKIDLNQ
+424 LDRIDLNQ

-452 ANAKIKNSS
+452 ANAKIKNSN

-500 EDGLMGEQM
+500 EDGLMGEQI
-509 SGNKNLGK
+509 SGNKNIGR
-517 ISNQDLMHANQ
+517 ISNQDLMRANQ

-563 ENTPRKLA
+563 ENTPQKLA
-571 ETAHNAI
+571 ETVHNAI

-621 FSVIPTRERV
+621 FSIIPTRERV
-631 LDKIEKDSTNLVKNS
+631 LDKIEKDSTNLIKNS

-677 QNAYQKYGDD
+677 QNAYRKYGDD
-687 FEFNLTSEQQAAYE
+687 FEFKLTPEQQANYE
-701 HLLRES
+701 QLLRET
-707 PRDSEGRY
+707 PRDNEGRY
-715 IDPATGE
+715 TDPVTGE
-722 VTIDKI
+722 LTIDQI
-728 VDYNG
+728 ADYNG
-733 NKAVKI
+733 NKAVEAA
-739 TDKLPDYTDR
+739 DKLP
-749 SAVRKQILNKFK
+749 
-761 DVEFPLNEINQTAGI
+761 
-776 NRNSAGKLS
+776 
-785 GPSYKSQP
+785 
-793 ESHIETK
+793 
-800 VNSSMYID
+800 
-808 ELGLVMKNI
+808 
-817 REEIPNNKNNEANAP
+817 
-832 KYLKGETT
+832 
-840 IINDGRAYDA
+840 
-850 DLVIRQYPDGSNKV
+850 
-864 YDVII
+864 
-869 KKEITAP
+869 EIT
-876 HAPMRENAPE
+876 
-886 PLVPRA
+886 
-892 GLENQQRVIDG
+892 
-903 DSYGSILPEIV
+903 

-937 MESQPFKNVPLEGD
+937 MESQTFKNVPLEGD

-957 NLYNMAKIGSSKDL
+957 NLYSMTKIGSSKDL

-1075 DGGLVRNPKTG
+1075 DGGLVRDPRTG

-1130 ERAVDKTYGEN
+1130 ERAADKTYGEN
-1141 SDTANNLKDIVSE
+1141 SDTANSLKDIVSE

-1161 FVEEFQKINHE
+1161 FVEEFKKLNHE

-1179 VGKAKPFG
+1179 VGKAKPFS

-1646 LVNEIT
+1646 LVNEIA
-1652 KNFDNDDENN
+1652 KNFDNDDKNN

-1686 LNLIPKTERQKI
+1686 LNLIPKMERQKI

-1735 IVKNLLGVVPGGS
+1735 IVKNLLGIVPGGS

-1759 MLNGEVKDN
+1759 MLNGEVRDN
-1768 KGNTKYSVDNSN
+1768 KGNAKYSVDNSD
-1780 PLKWAQAIVFG
+1780 PLKWAQAMVFG

-1860 KGEVELDENGLYRN
+1860 RGEVELDKNGLYRN
-1874 KKTGKIQ
+1874 KKTGRIQ

-1926 RLNAGD
+1926 RLKAGD

-1937 QVKMMDKLRKLAA
+1937 QVEMMDKIRKLAA

-1969 EISKLYNL
+1969 EIRKLYNL

-2016 GIEKTKSGGKGRSS
+2016 GIEKAKSGGKGRSS

-2051 APVVK
+2051 APMVK

-2072 SSRAKISTTEMP
+2072 SDKAKISTTEMP

>member
-45 KKEEE
+45 KREEE

-80 QRQIKAAKPREQR
+80 QRQIEAAKPREQR

-236 NHKHFDASTGKFRQA
+236 NHKHFDESTGKFRQA

-277 VADASDTLLRKWW
+277 AADASDTLLRKWW
-290 DKGDSTPD
+290 DKGDNTPD

-414 LEQISNNGGR
+414 LEQISNNGGY

-452 ANAKIKNSS
+452 ANAKIKNSN

-500 EDGLMGEQM
+500 EDGLMGEQI
-509 SGNKNLGK
+509 SGNKNIGR
-517 ISNQDLMHANQ
+517 ISNQDLMRANQ
-528 IQEVLNR
+528 IQEALNR

-600 KNTPQGVVPVGKSSI
+600 KNTPRGVVPVGKSSI

-621 FSVIPTRERV
+621 FSVIPTREQV

-659 NNKNVNFNQKYQ
+659 NNK
-671 PEIQDL
+671 
-677 QNAYQKYGDD
+677 
-687 FEFNLTSEQQAAYE
+687 
-701 HLLRES
+701 
-707 PRDSEGRY
+707 
-715 IDPATGE
+715 
-722 VTIDKI
+722 
-728 VDYNG
+728 
-733 NKAVKI
+733 
-739 TDKLPDYTDR
+739 
-749 SAVRKQILNKFK
+749 
-761 DVEFPLNEINQTAGI
+761 
-776 NRNSAGKLS
+776 
-785 GPSYKSQP
+785 
-793 ESHIETK
+793 
-800 VNSSMYID
+800 
-808 ELGLVMKNI
+808 
-817 REEIPNNKNNEANAP
+817 
-832 KYLKGETT
+832 
-840 IINDGRAYDA
+840 
-850 DLVIRQYPDGSNKV
+850 
-864 YDVII
+864 
-869 KKEITAP
+869 
-876 HAPMRENAPE
+876 
-886 PLVPRA
+886 
-892 GLENQQRVIDG
+892 
-903 DSYGSILPEIV
+903 
-914 QNVNKKGIIKN
+914 NVNKKGIIKN

-957 NLYNMAKIGSSKDL
+957 NLYNMTKIGSSKDL

-1075 DGGLVRNPKTG
+1075 DGGLVRDPKTG

-1161 FVEEFQKINHE
+1161 FVEEFQKLNHE

-1242 IDGVNTVR
+1242 IDGVNAVR

-1273 WLDGAKNGI
+1273 WLDGAKNSI

-1475 EAKTAREKSAFLRE
+1475 EAKAAREKSAFLRE

-1646 LVNEIT
+1646 LVNEIA

-1735 IVKNLLGVVPGGS
+1735 IAKNLLGVVPGGS

-1768 KGNTKYSVDNSN
+1768 KGNAKYSVDNSD
-1780 PLKWAQAIVFG
+1780 PLKWAQAMVFG

-1937 QVKMMDKLRKLAA
+1937 QVEMADRLRKLAA

-2046 FKVSE
+2046 FKVAE

-2072 SSRAKISTTEMP
+2072 SSKAKISTTEMP